1 MEGGYEV
8 VGTTVDNR
16 VVEMQFDN
24 KQFESGVHTTLDSLK
39 KLREGLKLGNAVKGF
54 DELDHASKKVS
65 FNSLINSA
73 DIVTKRLS
81 TLGIIGMTA
90 LQNITNSAITTGK
103 RIMSAL
109 TIDPVKSGFQ
119 EYETQINAVQTILA
133 NTESKGSTL
142 KDVNAAL
149 DELNH
154 YADMTIYN
162 FTEMT
167 RNIGT
172 FTAAGVDLDTSVAA
186 IKGIANLAAVS
197 GSTSQQA
204 SVAMYQLS
212 QALASGTVKLMD
224 WNSVVNAGMGGRVFQ
239 DALKETA
246 RVHGIAID
254 AMIDKEGSFRETLK
268 DGWLTSEVLT
278 ETLSKFTGDLTES
291 QLKSM
296 GYTDEQI
303 AGIVKMGQTASD
315 AATKVKTFSQL
326 FDTLKEAAQSGWTE
340 SWETIIGDFDQAKT
354 TLTKVSDTLGAII
367 QASSDA
373 RNNLLKGA
381 LGGRTVT
388 AEQFDQ
394 LLKESGIG
402 YKALTQMLKNAAREH
417 GIDIDQMILDN
428 GNFRDS
434 LKEQW
439 LTADILEESMKKLGT
454 TTSDYTVA
462 AGDTLSAIAQK
473 CGITVEELAKLNDI
487 SDVNVINVGQVLKIS
502 DALETSIDL
511 TDKQQSS
518 FKNLIDTLNGP
529 TGRDKLIE
537 SISNAWSGLTT
548 ILNSVH
554 DAYRD
559 VFPAITVEQLSAA
572 IDKVHDFSE
581 RLLVSNE
588 TASKVK
594 RTFKGLFSILRV
606 GTNVI
611 GGLGKAGFTLLQ
623 KVLAGFNLDILDV
636 AANIGDMLAEF
647 ESWVTQNSLV
657 SKGLDFLSGKIVGGI
672 KRIKNWADEMQIAA
686 KAQEYFAKIQNGI
699 LYLFNNLDS
708 IIPKAKEK
716 LQGLWNDFKE
726 IPQVQKAMTILSE
739 YYQTIKN
746 FAGGSWDKAVAA
758 VKEFI
763 DSIRN
768 MDYLTLSDISDKFI
782 EMKNKLTEAVLDIWN
797 EIGGFSGIAKSVRDT
812 LGGVIDWILGKLQAF
827 GSGATDIITKLIPSK
842 KQMQT
847 FLTLGLSAGA
857 IASAI
862 GIIRLATKL
871 VTGIRKLLHPF
882 MDTIQGMVEAEVYEK
897 RMSAKQ
903 KGASAILMVAGSIY
917 VIAMALEKIAS
928 INRDDLIKAG
938 ITIGA
943 ISLAFVAMDFYSKL
957 SNKKFGTSSL
967 GNGALKMAVSLVLI
981 AYAIQSIP
989 ALGKETWSKLE
1000 TLGII
1005 ITALAGVEIAI
1016 SRFGGKHS
1024 TGAALSIVAIGAS
1037 LILIVKALNGLVKM
1051 NSNPDELHNALIKLV
1066 EIMGALSLVII
1077 ATGKAGAASK
1087 GTALSI
1093 VAIPIA
1099 LMLMVRALK
1108 ALSKFDPNS
1117 VNVDQY
1123 ITVMGSLIALMIVSR
1138 LAGKNAAAFGVGL
1151 LAISAALY
1159 VLLGAIAILGN
1170 MDQATLN
1177 KGLGAIGKL
1186 SLVFIALA
1194 VATRLAGSKLGNS
1207 VSLIAAAGSIAAV
1220 SYIMYLLSGIDEAD
1234 LSKSEKAIGKI
1245 GTLFVKMGVS
1255 MRLMKSGKNAWGAM
1269 GQIVVA
1275 AAAVGVIAKS
1285 LCELSKCDPE
1295 DLTEASK
1302 SLIGVMTVFAIM
1314 AKVLSKSTFTFDKTT
1329 FTGMLTCIIPLVAAV
1344 VALKAI
1350 TTIPIDTMIPA
1361 VAGLAALM
1369 VSLGV
1374 LVKCMS
1380 SIGPS
1385 ATGAIV
1391 PMLKVAGALVLI
1403 VTVVTIIAGAINII
1417 IKGSS
1422 EFLQGAADTLK
1433 LIGEAI
1439 GSLYGGFIGG
1449 IAAGAGSGIATGM
1462 KQIGDELVEFGN
1474 QLSAFNSSV
1483 SGIKTETADALQA
1496 MAGAILAFTGAGF
1509 VDGLSDLVGGK
1520 NLAEFGRELIPLGF
1534 GMAMFTALTKN
1545 IDTDA
1550 ATAAADVGM
1559 ALTAL
1564 DSSLPRT
1571 GGKLQEWIGE
1581 KDLDKFSTALPK
1593 LGDGL
1598 KKFSDSVSGITDTDK
1613 IKACA
1618 AAAQAIAEVD
1628 AALPSTGGKLQ
1639 EWLGTKDLDLFG
1651 TNIGKLGEGLA
1662 SFSSSVGGITNLDDI
1677 TAATKAAEALC
1688 KLNNA
1693 LPKTGG
1699 LAQLF
1704 AGVKD
1709 LEAFGNNLG
1718 TLGSGMVD
1726 YSNDAGNIDIAR
1738 MIASLLPLKAIL
1750 GLKME
1755 GSEIANGAGD
1765 YVSGQLKLLGSALVD
1780 YDSELASIDLDRI
1793 NTASTYLG
1801 KVVNALN
1808 TTSNGEGLKNFAQS
1822 LSDLAVSDISGFV
1835 DNFTNGDIATQL
1847 QTLGESL
1854 TTSIADA
1861 ADGQK
1866 TKMANVA
1873 ATLVGVFI
1881 SNLKMDLSQAQF
1893 QMETMMK
1900 DLMAKV
1906 DTVTSAAESA
1916 GKGTDV
1922 SAGISSSESTKS
1934 MSDAAGSLAS
1944 SGAKAVSGAAGS
1956 YRSSG
1961 KTLASALADG
1971 IKRSTAVTSAIRS
1984 VVKSGVR
1991 TAKGYASDFK
2001 TAGLNFSIGL
2011 GAGIRKGDSAV
2022 ISAAIAVAAAG
2033 LAAAQRKLDEHSP
2046 SKETYKMGRFFD
2058 LGMANAIGDYSS
2070 TVTNAS
2076 SSLAGKALAVGQRML
2091 SGISAA
2097 LDDNGG
2103 YRPVITPVLD
2113 MSQAS
2118 RGLDTL
2124 NSALDTTR
2132 TIQVGGIQARG
2143 LSANL
2148 ATLSMSR
2155 NGQNGDIVSAINGL
2169 RKDIRDNPR
2178 VTNTTNVNGVTY
2190 DDGSNVHNAVKELV
2204 HAAKVRKRV

>member
-1 MEGGYEV
+1 M
-8 VGTTVDNR
+8 GTTVDNR

-54 DELDHASKKVS
+54 DELDRASKKVS
-65 FNSLINSA
+65 LNPLINSA
-73 DIVTKRLS
+73 DIVTRRLS

-103 RIMSAL
+103 RIVSAL

-172 FTAAGVDLDTSVAA
+172 FTAAGVDLATSVAA

-204 SVAMYQLS
+204 SMAMYQLS
-212 QALASGTVKLMD
+212 QAIASGTVKLMD
-224 WNSVVNAGMGGRVFQ
+224 WNSVVNAGMGGQVFQ

-246 RVHGIAID
+246 RVHGVAID
-254 AMIDKEGSFRETLK
+254 AMIEKEGSFRETLK

-518 FKNLIDTLNGP
+518 FKNLIETLNGP
-529 TGRDKLIE
+529 TGRDKFIE

-559 VFPAITVEQLSAA
+559 VFPTITVEQLSAA

-581 RLLVSNE
+581 RLLVSDE

-657 SKGLDFLSGKIVGGI
+657 SKGLDFLSRKIVGGI

-716 LQGLWNDFKE
+716 LQGLWNDFEE

-746 FAGGSWDKAVAA
+746 FAGGSWNKAVAA

-782 EMKNKLTEAVLDIWN
+782 EMKNKLTEAVLDMWN

-967 GNGALKMAVSLVLI
+967 GNGALKMAVSLALI

-1099 LMLMVRALK
+1099 LMLMVKALK

-1151 LAISAALY
+1151 LAISSALY

-1285 LCELSKCDPE
+1285 LYELSKCDPE

-1344 VALKAI
+1344 VALKVI

-1403 VTVVTIIAGAINII
+1403 VTVVIGVAGAI
-1417 IKGSS
+1417 KKFGG
-1422 EFLQGAADTLK
+1422 EDAVKFLQGAADTLK

-1598 KKFSDSVSGITDTDK
+1598 KQFSDSVSGITDTDK

-1628 AALPSTGGKLQ
+1628 AALPNTGGKLQ
-1639 EWLGTKDLDLFG
+1639 EWLGSKDLDLFG
-1651 TNIGKLGEGLA
+1651 TNVGKLGEGLA
-1662 SFSSSVGGITNLDDI
+1662 SFSTSVSKIKNLDDI
-1677 TAATKAAEALC
+1677 TAATKAADALC

-1709 LEAFGNNLG
+1709 LEAFGNNLSI
-1718 TLGSGMVD
+1718 LGSGMAQ
-1726 YSNDAGNIDIAR
+1726 YSTDASNINIPT

-1765 YVSGQLKLLGSALVD
+1765 YVGGQLKVLGSALVD

-1847 QTLGESL
+1847 QNLGESL
-1854 TTSIADA
+1854 TTSIAEA

-1866 TKMANVA
+1866 TKMATVA
-1873 ATLVGVFI
+1873 ATLVGTFI
-1881 SNLKMDLSQAQF
+1881 SSLKMDLSQAQF

-1906 DTVTSAAESA
+1906 DAVTSAAESA

-1956 YRSSG
+1956 YRLSG

-1971 IKRSTAVTSAIRS
+1971 IKRSTAVSSAIKS
-1984 VVKSGVR
+1984 IVKGGVR
-1991 TAKGYASDFK
+1991 TAKGYVGDFK

-2011 GAGIRKGDSAV
+2011 ATGIRRGESAV

-2033 LAAAQRKLDEHSP
+2033 LAAAQRKLNEHSP

-2070 TVTNAS
+2070 TVTKAS
-2076 SSLAGKALAVGQRML
+2076 SSLAGNALAVGQRML

-2124 NSALDTTR
+2124 NSAFDTTR
-2132 TIQVGGIQARG
+2132 TIQVGGIQSNG

-2155 NGQNGDIVSAINGL
+2155 NSQNGDIVSAINGL
-2169 RKDIRDNPR
+2169 RKDIQDNPR

>member
-1 MEGGYEV
+1 M
-8 VGTTVDNR
+8 GTTVDNR

-224 WNSVVNAGMGGRVFQ
+224 WNSVVNAGMGGQVFQ

-967 GNGALKMAVSLVLI
+967 GNGALKMAVSLALI

-1344 VALKAI
+1344 AALKVI

-1449 IAAGAGSGIATGM
+1449 IAAGAGSGVATGM

-1520 NLAEFGRELIPLGF
+1520 DLAEFGRELIPLGF

-1571 GGKLQEWIGE
+1571 GGKLQDWIGE

-1628 AALPSTGGKLQ
+1628 AALPNTGGKLQ

>member
-1 MEGGYEV
+1 M
-8 VGTTVDNR
+8 GTTVDNR

-224 WNSVVNAGMGGRVFQ
+224 WNSVVNAGMGGQVFQ

-739 YYQTIKN
+739 YYQTIKI

-763 DSIRN
+763 DSIKN
-768 MDYLTLSDISDKFI
+768 MEHLTLSDISDKFI
-782 EMKNKLTEAVLDIWN
+782 EMKNKLIEAVLDIWN

-967 GNGALKMAVSLVLI
+967 GNGALKMAVSLALI

-1099 LMLMVRALK
+1099 LMLMVKALK

-1344 VALKAI
+1344 VALKVI

-1403 VTVVTIIAGAINII
+1403 VTVVTIIAGAINI

-1581 KDLDKFSTALPK
+1581 KDLDNFSTALPK

-1613 IKACA
+1613 ITACA

-1628 AALPSTGGKLQ
+1628 AALPNTGGKLQ
-1639 EWLGTKDLDLFG
+1639 EWLGSKDLDLFG

-1662 SFSSSVGGITNLDDI
+1662 SFSTSVGGITNLDDI
-1677 TAATKAAEALC
+1677 TAATKAADALC

-1718 TLGSGMVD
+1718 ILGSGMVN

-1738 MIASLLPLKAIL
+1738 MIASLIPLKAIL

-1765 YVSGQLKLLGSALVD
+1765 YVGGQLKVLGSALVD
-1780 YDSELASIDLDRI
+1780 YDSELSSIDLDRI
-1793 NTASTYLG
+1793 HTASTYLG
-1801 KVVNALN
+1801 EVVKSLN
-1808 TTSNGEGLKNFAQS
+1808 TTSDAEGLKNFAQS

-1847 QTLGESL
+1847 QNLGESL
-1854 TTSIADA
+1854 TTSIAEA

-1961 KTLASALADG
+1961 KALASALADG

-2097 LDDNGG
+2097 LDNNGG

-2155 NGQNGDIVSAINGL
+2155 NSQNGDIVSAINGL
-2169 RKDIRDNPR
+2169 RKDIQDNPR

>member
-1 MEGGYEV
+1 M
-8 VGTTVDNR
+8 GTTVDNR

-39 KLREGLKLGNAVKGF
+39 KLREGLKLGNAAKGF
-54 DELDHASKKVS
+54 DELDRASKKVS
-65 FNSLINSA
+65 FNPLINSA
-73 DIVTKRLS
+73 DIVAKRLS

-90 LQNITNSAITTGK
+90 LQNITNTAMTASK
-103 RIMSAL
+103 RIASAF

-172 FTAAGVDLDTSVAA
+172 FTAAGVDLKTSVAA

-224 WNSVVNAGMGGRVFQ
+224 WNSVVNAGMGGQVFQ

-246 RVHGIAID
+246 RVHGVAID
-254 AMIDKEGSFRETLK
+254 AMIEKEGSFRETLK
-268 DGWLTSEVLT
+268 NGWLTSEVLT

-340 SWETIIGDFDQAKT
+340 SWETIVGDFEQAKE

-381 LGGRTVT
+381 LGDRTVT

-402 YKALTQMLKNAAREH
+402 YKSLTQMLKNAAREH
-417 GIDIDQMILDN
+417 GIDIDRMILDN

-454 TTSDYTVA
+454 TTSDYTVV
-462 AGDTLSAIAQK
+462 AGDTLSTIAQK
-473 CGITVEELAKLNDI
+473 YGTTVKELAKLNDI
-487 SDVNVINVGQVLKIS
+487 SDVNIINVGQVLKIS
-502 DALETSIDL
+502 EALETSIDL

-518 FKNLIDTLNGP
+518 FKNLIDTLNAP

-559 VFPAITVEQLSAA
+559 VFPAMTVERLSAA
-572 IDKVHDFSE
+572 IDKIHDFSK
-581 RLLVSNE
+581 RLRVSDE

-594 RTFKGLFSILRV
+594 RTFKGLFSVLRV
-606 GTNVI
+606 GTNI
-611 GGLGKAGFTLLQ
+611 MGGLGKTGFTLLQ
-623 KVLAGFNLDILDV
+623 KVLAGFDLDILDV
-636 AANIGDMLAEF
+636 AANLGDTLVEF
-647 ESWVTQNSLV
+647 ENWVTQNSLV
-657 SKGLDFLSGKIVGGI
+657 SKGLDFLSGKIVSGV
-672 KRIKNWADEMQIAA
+672 KRIKNWADEMQTAA

-699 LYLFNNLDS
+699 LYLFNNWDS
-708 IIPKAKEK
+708 IAPKEK
-716 LQGLWNDFKE
+716 EALKGLWNEFKST
-726 IPQVQKAMTILSE
+726 PQVQKALTTLKE
-739 YYQTIKN
+739 YYQTVKN

-782 EMKNKLTEAVLDIWN
+782 EMKNKLTEAVLDMWN

-842 KQMQT
+842 KQVQT

-957 SNKKFGTSSL
+957 SNKKFGTSSF
-967 GNGALKMAVSLVLI
+967 GNGALKMAVSLALI

-1099 LMLMVRALK
+1099 LMLMVKALK

-1117 VNVDQY
+1117 VNIDQY
-1123 ITVMGSLIALMIVSR
+1123 IAVMGSLIALMIVSR

-1295 DLTEASK
+1295 DLNAASK

-1314 AKVLSKSTFTFDKTT
+1314 AKVLSKSTFTFNKTT
-1329 FTGMLTCIIPLVAAV
+1329 FTGILACIIPLVAAV
-1344 VALKAI
+1344 A
-1350 TTIPIDTMIPA
+1350 A
-1361 VAGLAALM
+1361 VIA
-1369 VSLGV
+1369 
-1374 LVKCMS
+1374 
-1380 SIGPS
+1380 
-1385 ATGAIV
+1385 
-1391 PMLKVAGALVLI
+1391 
-1403 VTVVTIIAGAINII
+1403 IAGAI
-1417 IKGSS
+1417 KTLGGDKAV

-1449 IAAGAGSGIATGM
+1449 IAAGAGSGVAAGM

-1593 LGDGL
+1593 LGGGL

-1613 IKACA
+1613 IEACA

-1628 AALPSTGGKLQ
+1628 AALPNTGGKLQ
-1639 EWLGTKDLDLFG
+1639 EWLGSKDLDLFG

-1662 SFSSSVGGITNLDDI
+1662 SFSTSVGGITNLDDI
-1677 TAATKAAEALC
+1677 TAATKAADALC

-1718 TLGSGMVD
+1718 ILGSGMVN

-1765 YVSGQLKLLGSALVD
+1765 YVGGQLKVLGSALVD

-1801 KVVNALN
+1801 EIVKALN
-1808 TTSNGEGLKNFAQS
+1808 TTSDGTGLKNFAQS
-1822 LSDLAVSDISGFV
+1822 LSDIAVSDISGFV

-1873 ATLVGVFI
+1873 ATLVGTFI
-1881 SNLKMDLSQAQF
+1881 SSLKMDLSQAQF

-1906 DTVTSAAESA
+1906 DSVTNAAENA
-1916 GKGTDV
+1916 GKGADV

-1934 MSDAAGSLAS
+1934 VLDAAGNLTS

-1971 IKRSTAVTSAIRS
+1971 IKRSTAVTSTMRS
-1984 VVKSGVR
+1984 IVKGGLR
-1991 TAKGYASDFK
+1991 TAKGYTGDFK

-2011 GAGIRKGDSAV
+2011 ATGIRRGESAV

-2033 LAAAQRKLDEHSP
+2033 LTAAQRKLEVHSP
-2046 SKETYKMGRFFD
+2046 SKKTYKMGQFFD

-2076 SSLAGKALAVGQRML
+2076 SSLAENALAVGQRML

-2124 NSALDTTR
+2124 NSAFDTTR
-2132 TIQVGGIQARG
+2132 TIRVGGIQANG

-2155 NGQNGDIVSAINGL
+2155 NSQNGDVVSAINGL
-2169 RKDIRDNPR
+2169 RKDIQDNPR

>member
-1 MEGGYEV
+1 M
-8 VGTTVDNR
+8 GTTVDNR

-54 DELDHASKKVS
+54 DELDRASKKVS
-65 FNSLINSA
+65 LNPLINSA
-73 DIVTKRLS
+73 DIVTRRLS

-103 RIMSAL
+103 RIVSAL

-204 SVAMYQLS
+204 SMAMYQLS
-212 QALASGTVKLMD
+212 QAIASGTVKLMD
-224 WNSVVNAGMGGRVFQ
+224 WNSVVNAGMGGQVFQ

-246 RVHGIAID
+246 RVHGVAID
-254 AMIDKEGSFRETLK
+254 AMIEKEGSFRETLK

-559 VFPAITVEQLSAA
+559 VFPAITAEQLSAA

-581 RLLVSNE
+581 RLLVSDE

-782 EMKNKLTEAVLDIWN
+782 EMKNKLTEAVLDMWN
-797 EIGGFSGIAKSVRDT
+797 EMGGFSGIAKSVRDT

-842 KQMQT
+842 KQVQT

-967 GNGALKMAVSLVLI
+967 GNGALKMAVSLALI

-1099 LMLMVRALK
+1099 LMLMVKALK

-1285 LCELSKCDPE
+1285 LCELSKFDPE
-1295 DLTEASK
+1295 DLNAASK

-1314 AKVLSKSTFTFDKTT
+1314 AKVLSKSTFTFNKTT

-1344 VALKAI
+1344 VALKVI
-1350 TTIPIDTMIPA
+1350 TTIPVDTMIPA

-1385 ATGAIV
+1385 ATGAFV

-1403 VTVVTIIAGAINII
+1403 VTVVNNI
-1417 IKGSS
+1417 KESS
-1422 EFLQGAADTLK
+1422 KFIRDAADTLK

-1439 GSLYGGFIGG
+1439 GSLCGGFIGG
-1449 IAAGAGSGIATGM
+1449 IAAGAGSGVATGM

-1571 GGKLQEWIGE
+1571 GGKLQDWIGE

-1593 LGDGL
+1593 LGGGL

-1628 AALPSTGGKLQ
+1628 AVLPSTGGKLQ
-1639 EWLGTKDLDLFG
+1639 EWLGAKDLDLFG

>member
-1 MEGGYEV
+1 M
-8 VGTTVDNR
+8 GTTVDNR

-172 FTAAGVDLDTSVAA
+172 FTAAGVDLNTSVAA

-204 SVAMYQLS
+204 SVAMYLLS

-224 WNSVVNAGMGGRVFQ
+224 WNSVVNAGMGGQVFQ

-768 MDYLTLSDISDKFI
+768 MDYLTLSDISEKFI

-967 GNGALKMAVSLVLI
+967 GNGALKMAVSLALI

-1099 LMLMVRALK
+1099 LMLMVKALK

-1344 VALKAI
+1344 VALKVI

-1403 VTVVTIIAGAINII
+1403 VTVVIGVAGAIN
-1417 IKGSS
+1417 KFGG
-1422 EFLQGAADTLK
+1422 EDAVKFLQGAADTLK

-1474 QLSAFNSSV
+1474 QLSTFNSSV

-1520 NLAEFGRELIPLGF
+1520 DLAEFGRELIPLGF

-1571 GGKLQEWIGE
+1571 GGKLQDWIGE

-1628 AALPSTGGKLQ
+1628 AALPNTGGKLQ

-1847 QTLGESL
+1847 QNLGESL
-1854 TTSIADA
+1854 TTSIAEA

-1866 TKMANVA
+1866 TKMATVA
-1873 ATLVGVFI
+1873 ATLVGTFI
-1881 SNLKMDLSQAQF
+1881 SSLKMDLSQAQF

-1906 DTVTSAAESA
+1906 DAVTSAAESA

-1971 IKRSTAVTSAIRS
+1971 IKRSTAVSSAIKS
-1984 VVKSGVR
+1984 IVKGGVR
-1991 TAKGYASDFK
+1991 TAKGYVGDFK

-2011 GAGIRKGDSAV
+2011 ATGIRRGESAV

-2070 TVTNAS
+2070 TVTKAS
-2076 SSLAGKALAVGQRML
+2076 SSLAGNALAVGQRML

>member
-1 MEGGYEV
+1 M
-8 VGTTVDNR
+8 GTTVDNR

-54 DELDHASKKVS
+54 DELDRASKKVS
-65 FNSLINSA
+65 LNPLINSA
-73 DIVTKRLS
+73 DIVTRRLS

-103 RIMSAL
+103 RIVSAL

-204 SVAMYQLS
+204 SMAMYQLS
-212 QALASGTVKLMD
+212 QAIASGTVKLMD
-224 WNSVVNAGMGGRVFQ
+224 WNSVVNAGMGGQVFQ

-246 RVHGIAID
+246 RVHGVAID
-254 AMIDKEGSFRETLK
+254 AMIEKEGSFKETLK

-559 VFPAITVEQLSAA
+559 VFQAITVEQLSAA

-581 RLLVSNE
+581 RLLVSDE

-636 AANIGDMLAEF
+636 AANIGDMLADF

-782 EMKNKLTEAVLDIWN
+782 EMKNKLTEAVLDMWN

-812 LGGVIDWILGKLQAF
+812 LGGVIDWIFGKLQAF

-842 KQMQT
+842 KQVQT
-847 FLTLGLSAGA
+847 FITLGLSAGA

-871 VTGIRKLLHPF
+871 VTEIRKLLHPF

-943 ISLAFVAMDFYSKL
+943 ISLAFAAMDFYSKL
-957 SNKKFGTSSL
+957 SNKKFGASSL
-967 GNGALKMAVSLVLI
+967 GNGALKMAVSLALI

-1093 VAIPIA
+1093 AAIPIA
-1099 LMLMVRALK
+1099 LMLMVKALK
-1108 ALSKFDPNS
+1108 ALSKFDTNS

-1194 VATRLAGSKLGNS
+1194 VATRLAGSKLGKS

-1295 DLTEASK
+1295 DLNAASK

-1314 AKVLSKSTFTFDKTT
+1314 AKVLSKSTFTFNKTT

-1344 VALKAI
+1344 VALKVI
-1350 TTIPIDTMIPA
+1350 TTIPVDTMIPA
-1361 VAGLAALM
+1361 VAGLAELM

-1385 ATGAIV
+1385 ATGAFV

-1403 VTVVTIIAGAINII
+1403 VTVVTIIAGAINN

-1422 EFLQGAADTLK
+1422 EFIQDAADTLK

-1509 VDGLSDLVGGK
+1509 VDGLSYLVGGK

-1571 GGKLQEWIGE
+1571 GGKLQDWIGE

-1593 LGDGL
+1593 LGGGL

-1639 EWLGTKDLDLFG
+1639 EWLGAKDLDLFG

-1793 NTASTYLG
+1793 DTASTYLG

-1861 ADGQK
+1861 AYGQK

-1971 IKRSTAVTSAIRS
+1971 IKRSTAVSSAIKS
-1984 VVKSGVR
+1984 IVKSGVR

-2001 TAGLNFSIGL
+2001 TAGFNFSIGL
-2011 GAGIRKGDSAV
+2011 GAGIRKGESAV

-2155 NGQNGDIVSAINGL
+2155 NSQNGDIVSAINGL
-2169 RKDIRDNPR
+2169 RKDIQDNPR

>member
-1 MEGGYEV
+1 M
-8 VGTTVDNR
+8 GTTVDNR

-967 GNGALKMAVSLVLI
+967 GNGALKMAVSLALI

-1108 ALSKFDPNS
+1108 ALSKFDPNL

-1344 VALKAI
+1344 VALKVI

-1417 IKGSS
+1417 KKGSS

>member
-1 MEGGYEV
+1 M
-8 VGTTVDNR
+8 GTTVDNR

-54 DELDHASKKVS
+54 DELDRASKKVS
-65 FNSLINSA
+65 LNPLINSA
-73 DIVTKRLS
+73 DIVTRRLS

-103 RIMSAL
+103 RIVSAL

-204 SVAMYQLS
+204 SMAMYQLS
-212 QALASGTVKLMD
+212 QAIASGTVKLMD
-224 WNSVVNAGMGGRVFQ
+224 WNSVVNAGMGGQVFQ

-246 RVHGIAID
+246 RVHGVAID
-254 AMIDKEGSFRETLK
+254 AMIEKEGSFRETLK

-417 GIDIDQMILDN
+417 GINIDQMILDN

-967 GNGALKMAVSLVLI
+967 GNGALKMAVSLALI

-1302 SLIGVMTVFAIM
+1302 SLIGIMTVFAIM

-1344 VALKAI
+1344 VALKVI

-1403 VTVVTIIAGAINII
+1403 VTVVTIIAGAI
-1417 IKGSS
+1417 KGSS

-1439 GSLYGGFIGG
+1439 GGFIGG

-1755 GSEIANGAGD
+1755 GSDIANGAGD

-1961 KTLASALADG
+1961 KTLASALANG

>member
-1 MEGGYEV
+1 M
-8 VGTTVDNR
+8 GTTVDNR

-224 WNSVVNAGMGGRVFQ
+224 WNSVVNAGMGGQVFQ

-967 GNGALKMAVSLVLI
+967 GNGALKMAVSLALI

-1344 VALKAI
+1344 VALKVI

-1417 IKGSS
+1417 KGSS

-1449 IAAGAGSGIATGM
+1449 IAAGAGSGVATGM

-1520 NLAEFGRELIPLGF
+1520 DLAEFGRELIPLGF

-1571 GGKLQEWIGE
+1571 GGKLQDWIGE

-2103 YRPVITPVLD
+2103 YRPIITPVLD

>member
-1 MEGGYEV
+1 M
-8 VGTTVDNR
+8 GTTVDNR

-54 DELDHASKKVS
+54 DELDRASKKVS
-65 FNSLINSA
+65 LNPLINSA
-73 DIVTKRLS
+73 DIVTRRLS

-103 RIMSAL
+103 RIVSAL

-204 SVAMYQLS
+204 SMAMYQLS
-212 QALASGTVKLMD
+212 QAIASGTVKLMD
-224 WNSVVNAGMGGRVFQ
+224 WNSVVNAGMGGQVFQ

-246 RVHGIAID
+246 RVHGVAID
-254 AMIDKEGSFRETLK
+254 AMIEKEGSFRETLK

-518 FKNLIDTLNGP
+518 FKNLIETLNGP

-581 RLLVSNE
+581 RLLVSDE

-746 FAGGSWDKAVAA
+746 FAGGSWNKAVAA

-782 EMKNKLTEAVLDIWN
+782 EMKNKLTEAVLDMWN

-812 LGGVIDWILGKLQAF
+812 LGGVIDWIFGKLQAF

-842 KQMQT
+842 KQVQT

-967 GNGALKMAVSLVLI
+967 GNGALKMAVSLALI

-1077 ATGKAGAASK
+1077 ATGKAGAASN

-1099 LMLMVRALK
+1099 LMLMVKALK

-1295 DLTEASK
+1295 DLNAASK

-1314 AKVLSKSTFTFDKTT
+1314 AKVLSKSTFTFNKTT

-1344 VALKAI
+1344 VALKVI
-1350 TTIPIDTMIPA
+1350 TTIPVDTMIPA

-1385 ATGAIV
+1385 ATGAFV
-1391 PMLKVAGALVLI
+1391 PMLEVAGALVLI
-1403 VTVVTIIAGAINII
+1403 VTVVTIIAGAINN
-1417 IKGSS
+1417 IKESS
-1422 EFLQGAADTLK
+1422 KFIQGAADTLK

-1474 QLSAFNSSV
+1474 QLSTFNSSV

-1571 GGKLQEWIGE
+1571 GGKLQDWIGE

-1662 SFSSSVGGITNLDDI
+1662 SFSSSVGEITNLDDI

-1726 YSNDAGNIDIAR
+1726 YSNDAGNIDIVR

>member
-1 MEGGYEV
+1 M
-8 VGTTVDNR
+8 GTTVDNR

-24 KQFESGVHTTLDSLK
+24 KQFESGVRTTLNSLK
-39 KLREGLKLGNAVKGF
+39 KLREGLKLGNAAKGF
-54 DELDHASKKVS
+54 DDLDRASKKVS
-65 FNSLINSA
+65 FNPLINSA
-73 DIVTKRLS
+73 DVVTRRLS
-81 TLGIIGMTA
+81 ALGIIGMTA
-90 LQNITNSAITTGK
+90 LQNITNTAIDTGK
-103 RIMSAL
+103 RIVSAF
-109 TIDPVKSGFQ
+109 TIDPVKSGFE

-172 FTAAGVDLDTSVAA
+172 FTAAGVDLETSVAA

-224 WNSVVNAGMGGRVFQ
+224 WNSVVNAGMGGQVFQ

-246 RVHGIAID
+246 RVHGVAID
-254 AMIDKEGSFRETLK
+254 AMIEKEGSFRETLK
-268 DGWLTSEVLT
+268 NGWLTSEVLT
-278 ETLSKFTGDLTES
+278 ETLSKFTGDLSEA

-303 AGIVKMGQTASD
+303 DGIVKMGQTASD

-340 SWETIIGDFDQAKT
+340 SWETIIGDFEQAKA

-381 LGGRTVT
+381 LGDRTVT

-402 YKALTQMLKNAAREH
+402 YKSLTKMLKDAAREH

-428 GNFRDS
+428 GNFRNS

-439 LTADILEESMKKLGT
+439 LTAGILEESMKKLGITASET
-454 TTSDYTVA
+454 TEYTVA

-473 CGITVEELAKLNDI
+473 YGTTVEELTKLNGI
-487 SDVNVINVGQVLKIS
+487 KNVNLIDVGQVLKIS
-502 DALETSIDL
+502 EALETSVDL

-518 FKNLIDTLNGP
+518 FKNLIDTLNAP

-548 ILNSVH
+548 ILNSVKS
-554 DAYRD
+554 AYRE

-581 RLLVSNE
+581 RLLVSDE
-588 TASKVK
+588 TAAKVK
-594 RTFKGLFSILRV
+594 RTFKGLFSVLRV
-606 GTNVI
+606 GTNI
-611 GGLGKAGFTLLQ
+611 MGGLGKVGFELLN
-623 KVLAGFNLDILDV
+623 KVLAGFDLNVLDL
-636 AANIGDMLAEF
+636 AANIGDTLVEF
-647 ESWVTQNSLV
+647 EQWVTENSV
-657 SKGLDFLSGKIVGGI
+657 ISKGLDFLSGKIVGGI
-672 KRIKNWADEMQIAA
+672 KHIKNWADEMQIAA
-686 KAQEYFAKIQNGI
+686 KAQAYFAKIQNGI
-699 LYLFNNLDS
+699 LYLFNNWDT
-708 IIPKAKEK
+708 IAPKAKEELK
-716 LQGLWNDFKE
+716 GLWNEFKAT
-726 IPQVQKAMTILSE
+726 PQVQKALTTLKE
-739 YYQTIKN
+739 YYQTVKN
-746 FAGGSWDKAVAA
+746 FAGGSLDKAVQA

-763 DSIRN
+763 DSIKN
-768 MDYLTLSDISDKFI
+768 MDHLTLSDISDKFI
-782 EMKNKLTEAVLDIWN
+782 EMKNKLTEAILDIWN

-812 LGGVIDWILGKLQAF
+812 LGSVVDWILGKLQAF
-827 GSGATDIITKLIPSK
+827 GSSANNIIAKFIPSK
-842 KQMQT
+842 NQVQT
-847 FLTLGLSAGA
+847 FLTLGLSVGA

-862 GIIRLATKL
+862 GIIRLATKF
-871 VTGIRKLLHPF
+871 VNGTQKLLNPF
-882 MDTIQGMVEAEVYEK
+882 MEVVKGMAEAEVYEK
-897 RMSAKQ
+897 RMAAKQ

-917 VIAMALEKIAS
+917 VIALALEKIAS
-928 INRDDLIKAG
+928 IDRDSLIKAG

-943 ISLAFVAMDFYSKL
+943 ITLALVAMDFYSKI
-957 SNKKFGTSSL
+957 SNKKLGTSSF
-967 GNGALKMAVSLVLI
+967 GNGALKMAISLALI

-989 ALGKETWSKLE
+989 ALNTETLSKLE

-1005 ITALAGVEIAI
+1005 IAALAGVEILV
-1016 SRFGGKHS
+1016 SRLGGSHS

-1037 LILIVKALNGLVKM
+1037 LILIVEALNRLTKINANQEEMSKALTSLG
-1051 NSNPDELHNALIKLV
+1051 I
-1066 EIMGALSLVII
+1066 IMFMLSGVIM
-1077 ATGKAGAASK
+1077 AAGVAGAASK

-1099 LMLMVRALK
+1099 IMLMIKALK

-1117 VNVDQY
+1117 VSIDQY
-1123 ITVMGSLIALMIVSR
+1123 VTVVGGLIALMIVSR

-1159 VLLGAIAILGN
+1159 VLLGAITILGN

-1194 VATRLAGSKLGNS
+1194 AATRLAGGKLGNS
-1207 VSLIAAAGSIAAV
+1207 VSLIAAAASIAAV
-1220 SYIMYLLSGIDEAD
+1220 SYIMYLLSDMDETD

-1245 GTLFVKMGVS
+1245 GSLFVKMGVS
-1255 MRLMKSGKNAWGAM
+1255 MRLMKSGKDALGAM
-1269 GQIVVA
+1269 GQLAVA
-1275 AAAVGVIAKS
+1275 AGAVWLIAESLKSLGEVDSDSLKTASGSLTIVMFALTKMIKSVSKSASSFKVTSLLGLLACVGV
-1285 LCELSKCDPE
+1285 
-1295 DLTEASK
+1295 
-1302 SLIGVMTVFAIM
+1302 
-1314 AKVLSKSTFTFDKTT
+1314 
-1329 FTGMLTCIIPLVAAV
+1329 LVAVVIAV
-1344 VALKAI
+1344 KQIASL
-1350 TTIPIDTMIPA
+1350 PIQQMIPA
-1361 VAGLAALM
+1361 LAGLSLIMIGLGEIMKGMSGISTNGKGMLSQVGGLALAIGVITVAVAAI
-1369 VSLGV
+1369 
-1374 LVKCMS
+1374 
-1380 SIGPS
+1380 IG
-1385 ATGAIV
+1385 
-1391 PMLKVAGALVLI
+1391 
-1403 VTVVTIIAGAINII
+1403 IAGAIN
-1417 IKGSS
+1417 KFGGDDAVK
-1422 EFLQGAADTLK
+1422 FLQGAAETLG

-1439 GSLYGGFIGG
+1439 GALLGSIAGG
-1449 IAAGAGSGIATGM
+1449 IAAGVGSGVATGM
-1462 KQIGDELVEFGN
+1462 KQIGDELEEFGG
-1474 QLSAFNSSV
+1474 QLSSFNSSV

-1509 VDGLSDLVGGK
+1509 LDGLSELVGGK

-1534 GMAMFTALTKN
+1534 GLSMFTALTKN
-1545 IDTDA
+1545 IDTES
-1550 ATAAADVGM
+1550 ATAAAEVGKV
-1559 ALTAL
+1559 LTAL

-1581 KDLDKFSTALPK
+1581 KDLSKFSTALPK
-1593 LGDGL
+1593 LGQGL
-1598 KKFSDSVSGITDTDK
+1598 KDFSTSVSGITDVDK
-1613 IKACA
+1613 IKSCA
-1618 AAAQAIAEVD
+1618 GAAQALAEVD
-1628 AALPSTGGKLQ
+1628 AALPNTGGKLQ
-1639 EWLGTKDLDLFG
+1639 EWLGSKDLDLFG
-1651 TNIGKLGEGLA
+1651 TNLGKLGEGLV
-1662 SFSSSVGGITNLDDI
+1662 SFSTSVGGINNLDEI
-1677 TAATKAAEALC
+1677 TAATKAADALC
-1688 KLNNA
+1688 QLNNA
-1693 LPKTGG
+1693 LPRTGG

-1709 LEAFGNNLG
+1709 LEEFGNNLSI
-1718 TLGSGMVD
+1718 LGSGMVD
-1726 YSNDAGNIDIAR
+1726 YSADAGNINIPA
-1738 MIASLLPLKAIL
+1738 MLASLLPLKAIL

-1765 YVSGQLKLLGSALVD
+1765 YVGGQLKVLGNALEE
-1780 YDSELASIDLDRI
+1780 YDGKLANIDLDRI
-1793 NTASTYLG
+1793 QTASSHLG
-1801 KVVNALN
+1801 EIVDALN
-1808 TTSNGEGLKNFAQS
+1808 VSGDSEGLKNFAQS
-1822 LSDLAVSDISGFV
+1822 LGDLALSDISGFV

-1847 QTLGESL
+1847 QNLGESL

-1861 ADGQK
+1861 AEGQK

-1873 ATLVGVFI
+1873 ATLVGVFV
-1881 SNLKMDLSQAQF
+1881 SSLKMDLGQAKF

-1906 DTVTSAAESA
+1906 DSVTSAVEGA

-1922 SAGISSSESTKS
+1922 SAGMSSSESTKS
-1934 MSDAAGSLAS
+1934 VSDAAGSLAS
-1944 SGAKAVSGAAGS
+1944 SGAKAVSGASES

-1961 KTLASALADG
+1961 KALASALADG
-1971 IKRSTAVTSAIRS
+1971 IKRSTAVISAIKT
-1984 VVKSGVR
+1984 V
-1991 TAKGYASDFK
+1991 AKNGAASASAYTSSFR

-2011 GAGIRKGDSAV
+2011 ANGIAAGRSEVINAAV
-2022 ISAAIAVAAAG
+2022 RVAAEG
-2033 LAAAQRKLDEHSP
+2033 LAAAKRTLDIHSP
-2046 SKETYKMGRFFD
+2046 SKATYKMGRFFD
-2058 LGMANAIGDYSS
+2058 LGMANGISDYSA
-2070 TVTNAS
+2070 TVSRAS
-2076 SSLAGKALAVGQRML
+2076 SGLAGNALAVSQKML
-2091 SGISAA
+2091 SGMEAA
-2097 LDDNGG
+2097 LDGSS

-2118 RGLDTL
+2118 QGLNTL
-2124 NSALDTTR
+2124 NSALDTTK
-2132 TIQVGGIQARG
+2132 TIHVGGIQARG

-2148 ATLSMSR
+2148 ASLSMSR
-2155 NGQNGDIVSAINGL
+2155 NSQNGDIVSAINGL
-2169 RKDIRDNPR
+2169 RKDIQDNPR
-2178 VTNTTNVNGVTY
+2178 VTNTTTVNGVTY

-2204 HAAKVRKRV
+2204 HAARVRKRV

>member
-1 MEGGYEV
+1 M
-8 VGTTVDNR
+8 GTTVDNR

-224 WNSVVNAGMGGRVFQ
+224 WNSVVNAGMGGQVFQ

-529 TGRDKLIE
+529 TGRDKLVE

-581 RLLVSNE
+581 RLLVSDE

-623 KVLAGFNLDILDV
+623 KVLAGFDLDILDV

-657 SKGLDFLSGKIVGGI
+657 SKGLDFFSGKIVGGI
-672 KRIKNWADEMQIAA
+672 KWIKNWADEMQIAA
-686 KAQEYFAKIQNGI
+686 KAQEYFAEIQNGI
-699 LYLFNNLDS
+699 LYLFNNLDN

-716 LQGLWNDFKE
+716 SQGLWNDFKE
-726 IPQVQKAMTILSE
+726 IPQVQKGMTILSE

-782 EMKNKLTEAVLDIWN
+782 EMKNQLTEAVLDMWN

-827 GSGATDIITKLIPSK
+827 GSGATDIITKLTPSK
-842 KQMQT
+842 KQVQT

-938 ITIGA
+938 TTIGA

-967 GNGALKMAVSLVLI
+967 GNGALKMAVSLALI

-1051 NSNPDELHNALIKLV
+1051 NSNPDELHNALIELV

-1099 LMLMVRALK
+1099 LMLMVKVLK

-1194 VATRLAGSKLGNS
+1194 AATKLAGSKLGNS
-1207 VSLIAAAGSIAAV
+1207 VSLVAAAGAIAAV
-1220 SYIMYLLSGIDEAD
+1220 SYIMYLLSGINEAD

-1295 DLTEASK
+1295 DLNAASK

-1314 AKVLSKSTFTFDKTT
+1314 AKVLSKSTFTFNKTT
-1329 FTGMLTCIIPLVAAV
+1329 FTGILACIIPLVAAV
-1344 VALKAI
+1344 AALKVI
-1350 TTIPIDTMIPA
+1350 TTIPVDTMIPA
-1361 VAGLAALM
+1361 TAGLAALM

-1374 LVKCMS
+1374 LVKCIS

-1385 ATGAIV
+1385 ATGAIL
-1391 PMLKVAGALVLI
+1391 PMLKVAAVITAI
-1403 VTVVTIIAGAINII
+1403 VAAVIGIAGAI
-1417 IKGSS
+1417 KALGGDKAVK
-1422 EFLQGAADTLK
+1422 F
-1433 LIGEAI
+1433 IGEAI

-1496 MAGAILAFTGAGF
+1496 MAGAILAFTSAGF

-1520 NLAEFGRELIPLGF
+1520 DLAEFGRELIPLGF

-1571 GGKLQEWIGE
+1571 GGKLQDWIGE

-1628 AALPSTGGKLQ
+1628 AALPNTGGKLQ

-1662 SFSSSVGGITNLDDI
+1662 SFSTSVGGITNLEQIKD
-1677 TAATKAAEALC
+1677 ATKAADALC
-1688 KLNNA
+1688 SLNNA

-1718 TLGSGMVD
+1718 ILGSGMAQ
-1726 YSNDAGNIDIAR
+1726 YSTDASNINIPT

-1765 YVSGQLKLLGSALVD
+1765 YVGGQLKVLGSALVD

-1793 NTASTYLG
+1793 RTASTCLG
-1801 KVVNALN
+1801 EVVKALN

-1873 ATLVGVFI
+1873 ATLVGTFI
-1881 SNLKMDLSQAQF
+1881 SSLKMDLSQAQF

-1906 DTVTSAAESA
+1906 DAVTSAVESA
-1916 GKGTDV
+1916 GKGADV

-1971 IKRSTAVTSAIRS
+1971 IKRSTAVSSAI
-1984 VVKSGVR
+1984 KSIAKGGLR
-1991 TAKGYASDFK
+1991 TAKGYTGDFK

-2011 GAGIRKGDSAV
+2011 ATGIRRGESAV

-2033 LAAAQRKLDEHSP
+2033 LAAAQRKLNEHSP

-2070 TVTNAS
+2070 TVTKAS
-2076 SSLAGKALAVGQRML
+2076 SSLAGNALAVGQRML

-2097 LDDNGG
+2097 LDGNGG

>member
-1 MEGGYEV
+1 M
-8 VGTTVDNR
+8 GTTVDNR

-39 KLREGLKLGNAVKGF
+39 KLREGLKLGNAAKGF
-54 DELDHASKKVS
+54 DELDRASKKVS
-65 FNSLINSA
+65 FNPLINSA
-73 DIVTKRLS
+73 DIVAKRLS

-90 LQNITNSAITTGK
+90 LQNITNTAMTAGK
-103 RIMSAL
+103 RIASAF

-172 FTAAGVDLDTSVAA
+172 FTAAGVDLKTSVAA

-224 WNSVVNAGMGGRVFQ
+224 WNSVVNAGMGGQVFQ

-246 RVHGIAID
+246 RVHGVAID
-254 AMIDKEGSFRETLK
+254 AMIEKEGSFRETLK
-268 DGWLTSEVLT
+268 NGWLTSEVLT

-340 SWETIIGDFDQAKT
+340 SWETIVGDFEQAKE

-381 LGGRTVT
+381 LGDRTVT

-402 YKALTQMLKNAAREH
+402 YKSLTQMLKNAAREH
-417 GIDIDQMILDN
+417 GIDIDRMILDN

-454 TTSDYTVA
+454 TTSDYTVV
-462 AGDTLSAIAQK
+462 AGDTLSTIAQK
-473 CGITVEELAKLNDI
+473 YGTTVKELAKLNDI
-487 SDVNVINVGQVLKIS
+487 SDVNIINVGQVLKIS
-502 DALETSIDL
+502 EALETSIDL

-518 FKNLIDTLNGP
+518 FKNLIDTLNAP

-559 VFPAITVEQLSAA
+559 VFPAMTVERLSAA
-572 IDKVHDFSE
+572 IDKIHDFSK
-581 RLLVSNE
+581 RLRVSDE

-594 RTFKGLFSILRV
+594 RTFKGLFSVLRV
-606 GTNVI
+606 GTNI
-611 GGLGKAGFTLLQ
+611 MGGLGKTGFTLLQ
-623 KVLAGFNLDILDV
+623 KVLAGFDLDILDV
-636 AANIGDMLAEF
+636 AANIGDTLVEF
-647 ESWVTQNSLV
+647 ENWVTQNSLV
-657 SKGLDFLSGKIVGGI
+657 SKGLDFLSGKIVSGV

-699 LYLFNNLDS
+699 LYLFNNWDS
-708 IIPKAKEK
+708 IAPKEK
-716 LQGLWNDFKE
+716 EALKGLWNEFKST
-726 IPQVQKAMTILSE
+726 PQVQKALTTLKE
-739 YYQTIKN
+739 YYQTVKN

-782 EMKNKLTEAVLDIWN
+782 EMKNKLTEAVLDMWN

-842 KQMQT
+842 KQVQT

-957 SNKKFGTSSL
+957 SNKKFGTSSF
-967 GNGALKMAVSLVLI
+967 GNGALKMAVSLALI

-1099 LMLMVRALK
+1099 LMLMVKALK

-1123 ITVMGSLIALMIVSR
+1123 IAVMGSLIALMIVSR

-1295 DLTEASK
+1295 DLNAASK

-1314 AKVLSKSTFTFDKTT
+1314 AKVLSKSTFTFNKTT
-1329 FTGMLTCIIPLVAAV
+1329 FTGILACIIPLVAAV
-1344 VALKAI
+1344 AALKII
-1350 TTIPIDTMIPA
+1350 TTIPVDTMIPA

-1380 SIGPS
+1380 SIGP
-1385 ATGAIV
+1385 GAFL
-1391 PMLKVAGALVLI
+1391 PMLEVAAAITAATITVI
-1403 VTVVTIIAGAINII
+1403 VIAGAI
-1417 IKGSS
+1417 KKLGGDKAVK
-1422 EFLQGAADTLK
+1422 FLQGAADTLK

-1439 GSLYGGFIGG
+1439 GSLYGGFIRG
-1449 IAAGAGSGIATGM
+1449 IAAGAGSGVAAGM

-1593 LGDGL
+1593 LGGGL

-1613 IKACA
+1613 IEACA

-1628 AALPSTGGKLQ
+1628 AALPNTGGKLQ
-1639 EWLGTKDLDLFG
+1639 EWLGSKDLDLFG

-1662 SFSSSVGGITNLDDI
+1662 SFSTSVGGITNLDDI
-1677 TAATKAAEALC
+1677 TAATKAADALC

-1718 TLGSGMVD
+1718 ILGSGMVN

-1755 GSEIANGAGD
+1755 GSEIANGAGN
-1765 YVSGQLKLLGSALVD
+1765 YVGGQLKVLGSALVD

-1801 KVVNALN
+1801 EIVKALN
-1808 TTSNGEGLKNFAQS
+1808 TTSDGTGLKNFAQS

-1873 ATLVGVFI
+1873 ATLVGTFI
-1881 SNLKMDLSQAQF
+1881 SSLKMDLSQAQF

-1906 DTVTSAAESA
+1906 DSVTNAAENA
-1916 GKGTDV
+1916 GKGADV

-1934 MSDAAGSLAS
+1934 VLDAAGNLAS

-1971 IKRSTAVTSAIRS
+1971 IKRSTAVTSAMRS
-1984 VVKSGVR
+1984 IVKGGLR
-1991 TAKGYASDFK
+1991 TAKGYTGDFK

-2011 GAGIRKGDSAV
+2011 ATGIRRGESAV

-2033 LAAAQRKLDEHSP
+2033 LTAAQRKLDEHSP
-2046 SKETYKMGRFFD
+2046 SKKTYKMGQFFD

-2076 SSLAGKALAVGQRML
+2076 SSLAENALAVGQRML

-2124 NSALDTTR
+2124 NSAFDTTR
-2132 TIQVGGIQARG
+2132 TIRVGGIQANG

-2155 NGQNGDIVSAINGL
+2155 NSQNGDVVSAINGL
-2169 RKDIRDNPR
+2169 RKDIQDNPR

>member
-1 MEGGYEV
+1 M
-8 VGTTVDNR
+8 GTTVDNR

-39 KLREGLKLGNAVKGF
+39 KLREGLKLGNAAKGF
-54 DELDHASKKVS
+54 DELDRASKKVS
-65 FNSLINSA
+65 FNPLINSA
-73 DIVTKRLS
+73 DIVAKRLS

-90 LQNITNSAITTGK
+90 LQNITNTAMTAGK
-103 RIMSAL
+103 RIASAF

-172 FTAAGVDLDTSVAA
+172 FTAAGVDLKTSVAA

-224 WNSVVNAGMGGRVFQ
+224 WNSVVNAGMGGQVFQ

-246 RVHGIAID
+246 RVHGVAID
-254 AMIDKEGSFRETLK
+254 AMIEKEGSFRETLK
-268 DGWLTSEVLT
+268 NGWLTSEVLT

-340 SWETIIGDFDQAKT
+340 SWETIVGDFEQAKE

-381 LGGRTVT
+381 LGDRTVT

-394 LLKESGIG
+394 LLKESGMG
-402 YKALTQMLKNAAREH
+402 YKSLTQMLKNAAREH
-417 GIDIDQMILDN
+417 GIDIDRMILDN

-454 TTSDYTVA
+454 TTSDYTVV
-462 AGDTLSAIAQK
+462 AGDTLSTIAQK
-473 CGITVEELAKLNDI
+473 YGTTVEELAKLNDI
-487 SDVNVINVGQVLKIS
+487 SDVNIINVGQVLKIS
-502 DALETSIDL
+502 EALETSIDL

-518 FKNLIDTLNGP
+518 FKNLIDTLNAP

-559 VFPAITVEQLSAA
+559 VFPAMTVERLSAA
-572 IDKVHDFSE
+572 IDKVHDFSK
-581 RLLVSNE
+581 RLRVSDE

-636 AANIGDMLAEF
+636 AANIGDTLVEF
-647 ESWVTQNSLV
+647 ENWVTQNSLV
-657 SKGLDFLSGKIVGGI
+657 SKGLDFLSGKIVSGV

-782 EMKNKLTEAVLDIWN
+782 EMKNKLTEAVLDMWN

-842 KQMQT
+842 KQVQT

-967 GNGALKMAVSLVLI
+967 GNGALKMAVSLALV

-1051 NSNPDELHNALIKLV
+1051 NSNPDEMHNALIKLF

-1077 ATGKAGAASK
+1077 AAGKAGAASK

-1099 LMLMVRALK
+1099 LMLMVKALK
-1108 ALSKFDPNS
+1108 TLSKFDPNS

-1220 SYIMYLLSGIDEAD
+1220 SYIVYLLSGIDESD

-1269 GQIVVA
+1269 GQVVVA

-1285 LCELSKCDPE
+1285 LYELSKCDPE

-1314 AKVLSKSTFTFDKTT
+1314 AKVLSKSTFTFNKTT
-1329 FTGMLTCIIPLVAAV
+1329 FTGMLTCIIPLIAAV
-1344 VALKAI
+1344 VALKVI
-1350 TTIPIDTMIPA
+1350 TTIPVDTMIPA

-1391 PMLKVAGALVLI
+1391 PMLEVAGALVLI
-1403 VTVVTIIAGAINII
+1403 VTVVNII
-1417 IKGSS
+1417 KESS
-1422 EFLQGAADTLK
+1422 EFIQGAADTLK

-1439 GSLYGGFIGG
+1439 GSLCGGFIGG
-1449 IAAGAGSGIATGM
+1449 IAAGAGSGVAAGM

-1593 LGDGL
+1593 LGGGL

-1613 IKACA
+1613 IEACA

-1628 AALPSTGGKLQ
+1628 ATLPNTGGKLQ
-1639 EWLGTKDLDLFG
+1639 EWLGSKDLDLFG

-1662 SFSSSVGGITNLDDI
+1662 SFSTSVGGITNLDDI
-1677 TAATKAAEALC
+1677 TAATKAADALC

-1718 TLGSGMVD
+1718 ILGSGMVN

-1765 YVSGQLKLLGSALVD
+1765 YVGGQLKVLGSALVD

-1801 KVVNALN
+1801 EIVKALN
-1808 TTSNGEGLKNFAQS
+1808 TTSDGTGLKNFAQS

-1847 QTLGESL
+1847 QNLGESL

-1873 ATLVGVFI
+1873 ATLVGTFI
-1881 SNLKMDLSQAQF
+1881 SSLKMDLSQAQF

-1906 DTVTSAAESA
+1906 DSVTNAAENA
-1916 GKGTDV
+1916 GKGADV

-1934 MSDAAGSLAS
+1934 MSDAAGNLAS

-1971 IKRSTAVTSAIRS
+1971 IKRSTAVTSAMRS
-1984 VVKSGVR
+1984 IVKGGLR
-1991 TAKGYASDFK
+1991 TAKGYTGDFK

-2011 GAGIRKGDSAV
+2011 ATGIRRGESAV

-2033 LAAAQRKLDEHSP
+2033 LTAAQRKLDEHSP
-2046 SKETYKMGRFFD
+2046 SKKTYKMGRFFD

-2076 SSLAGKALAVGQRML
+2076 SSLAENALAVGQRML

-2124 NSALDTTR
+2124 NSAFDTTR
-2132 TIQVGGIQARG
+2132 TIRVGGIQANG

-2155 NGQNGDIVSAINGL
+2155 NSQNGDVVSAINGL
-2169 RKDIRDNPR
+2169 RKDIQDNPR

>member
-1 MEGGYEV
+1 M
-8 VGTTVDNR
+8 GTTVDNR

-967 GNGALKMAVSLVLI
+967 GNGALKMAVSLALI

-1344 VALKAI
+1344 VALKVI

-1403 VTVVTIIAGAINII
+1403 VTVVTIIAGAI
-1417 IKGSS
+1417 KGSS

-1439 GSLYGGFIGG
+1439 GSLCGGFIGG

-1598 KKFSDSVSGITDTDK
+1598 KNFSDSVSGITDTDK

-1755 GSEIANGAGD
+1755 GSEIANGAGN

-2001 TAGLNFSIGL
+2001 TVGLNFSIGL

-2033 LAAAQRKLDEHSP
+2033 LAAAQRKLNEHSP

>member
-1 MEGGYEV
+1 M
-8 VGTTVDNR
+8 GTTVDNR

-65 FNSLINSA
+65 FNSLVNSA

-224 WNSVVNAGMGGRVFQ
+224 WNSVVNAGMGGQVFQ

-967 GNGALKMAVSLVLI
+967 GNGALKMAVSLALI

-1099 LMLMVRALK
+1099 LMLMVKALK

-1344 VALKAI
+1344 VALKVI

-1403 VTVVTIIAGAINII
+1403 VTVVTIIAGA

-1581 KDLDKFSTALPK
+1581 KDLDNFSTALPK

-1613 IKACA
+1613 ITACA

-1628 AALPSTGGKLQ
+1628 AALPNTGGKLQ
-1639 EWLGTKDLDLFG
+1639 EWLGAKDLDLFG

-1662 SFSSSVGGITNLDDI
+1662 NFSSSVGEITNLDDI
-1677 TAATKAAEALC
+1677 TAATKAADALC

-1726 YSNDAGNIDIAR
+1726 YSNDAGDIDIPR

-1900 DLMAKV
+1900 DLVAKV

-2155 NGQNGDIVSAINGL
+2155 NSQNGDIVSAINGL
-2169 RKDIRDNPR
+2169 RKDIQDNPR

>member
-1 MEGGYEV
+1 M
-8 VGTTVDNR
+8 GTTVDNR

-54 DELDHASKKVS
+54 DELDRASKKVS
-65 FNSLINSA
+65 LNPLINSA
-73 DIVTKRLS
+73 DIVTRRLS

-103 RIMSAL
+103 RIVSAL

-172 FTAAGVDLDTSVAA
+172 FTAAGVDLATSVAA

-204 SVAMYQLS
+204 SMAMYQLS
-212 QALASGTVKLMD
+212 QAIASGTVKLMD
-224 WNSVVNAGMGGRVFQ
+224 WNSVVNAGMGGQVFQ

-246 RVHGIAID
+246 RVHGVAID
-254 AMIDKEGSFRETLK
+254 AMIEKEGSFRETLK

-518 FKNLIDTLNGP
+518 FKNLIETLNGP
-529 TGRDKLIE
+529 TGRDKFIE

-559 VFPAITVEQLSAA
+559 VFPTITVEQLSAA

-581 RLLVSNE
+581 RLLVSDE

-657 SKGLDFLSGKIVGGI
+657 SKGLDFLSRKIVGGI

-716 LQGLWNDFKE
+716 LQGLWNDFEE

-746 FAGGSWDKAVAA
+746 FAGGSWNKAVAA

-782 EMKNKLTEAVLDIWN
+782 EMKNKLTEAVLDMWN

-967 GNGALKMAVSLVLI
+967 GNGALKMAVSLALI

-1099 LMLMVRALK
+1099 LMLMVKALK

-1344 VALKAI
+1344 VALKVI

-1417 IKGSS
+1417 KKGSS

-1581 KDLDKFSTALPK
+1581 KDLDNFSTALPK

-1613 IKACA
+1613 ITACA

-1628 AALPSTGGKLQ
+1628 AALPNTGGKLQ
-1639 EWLGTKDLDLFG
+1639 EWLGAKDLDLFG

-1662 SFSSSVGGITNLDDI
+1662 NFSSSVGGITNLDDI
-1677 TAATKAAEALC
+1677 TAATKAADALC

-1726 YSNDAGNIDIAR
+1726 YSNDAGDIDIPR

>member
-1 MEGGYEV
+1 M
-8 VGTTVDNR
+8 GTTVDNR

-473 CGITVEELAKLNDI
+473 CGITVEELAKLNNI

-537 SISNAWSGLTT
+537 SISNTWSGLTT

-708 IIPKAKEK
+708 IMPKAKEK

-967 GNGALKMAVSLVLI
+967 GNGALKMAVSLALI

-1344 VALKAI
+1344 VALKVI

-1361 VAGLAALM
+1361 VTGLAALM

-1403 VTVVTIIAGAINII
+1403 VTVVTIIAGVIT
-1417 IKGSS
+1417 KGSS

-1944 SGAKAVSGAAGS
+1944 SGAQAVSGAAGS

>member
-1 MEGGYEV
+1 M
-8 VGTTVDNR
+8 GTTVDNR

-224 WNSVVNAGMGGRVFQ
+224 WNSVVNAGMGGQVFQ

-967 GNGALKMAVSLVLI
+967 GNGALKMAVSLALI

-1077 ATGKAGAASK
+1077 ATGKAGAASKGAASK

-1344 VALKAI
+1344 VALKVI

-1417 IKGSS
+1417 KKGSS

>member
-1 MEGGYEV
+1 M
-8 VGTTVDNR
+8 GTTVDNR

-224 WNSVVNAGMGGRVFQ
+224 WNSVVNAGMGGQVFQ

-739 YYQTIKN
+739 YYQTIKI

-763 DSIRN
+763 DSIKN
-768 MDYLTLSDISDKFI
+768 MEHLTLSDISDKFI
-782 EMKNKLTEAVLDIWN
+782 EMKNKLIEAVLDIWN

-967 GNGALKMAVSLVLI
+967 GNGALKMAVSLALI

-1005 ITALAGVEIAI
+1005 ITALVGVEIAI

-1099 LMLMVRALK
+1099 LMLMVKALK

-1344 VALKAI
+1344 VALKVI

-1403 VTVVTIIAGAINII
+1403 VTVVTIIAGAINI

-1581 KDLDKFSTALPK
+1581 KDLDNFSTALPK

-1613 IKACA
+1613 ITACA

-1628 AALPSTGGKLQ
+1628 AALPNTGGKLQ
-1639 EWLGTKDLDLFG
+1639 EWLGSKDLDLFG

-1662 SFSSSVGGITNLDDI
+1662 SFSTSVGGITNLDDI
-1677 TAATKAAEALC
+1677 TAATKAADALC

-1718 TLGSGMVD
+1718 ILGSGMVN

-1738 MIASLLPLKAIL
+1738 MIASLIPLKAIL

-1765 YVSGQLKLLGSALVD
+1765 YVGGQLKVLGSALVD
-1780 YDSELASIDLDRI
+1780 YDSELSSIDLDRI
-1793 NTASTYLG
+1793 HTASTYLG
-1801 KVVNALN
+1801 EVVKSLN
-1808 TTSNGEGLKNFAQS
+1808 TTSDAEGLKNFAQS

-1847 QTLGESL
+1847 QNLGESL
-1854 TTSIADA
+1854 TTSIAEA

-2097 LDDNGG
+2097 LDNNGG

-2155 NGQNGDIVSAINGL
+2155 NSQNGDIVSAINGL
-2169 RKDIRDNPR
+2169 RKDIQDNPR

>member
-1 MEGGYEV
+1 M
-8 VGTTVDNR
+8 GTTVDNR

-224 WNSVVNAGMGGRVFQ
+224 WNSVVNAGMGGQVFQ

-454 TTSDYTVA
+454 TASDYTVA

-967 GNGALKMAVSLVLI
+967 GNGALKMAVSLALI

-1099 LMLMVRALK
+1099 LMLMVKALK

-1344 VALKAI
+1344 VALKVI

-1403 VTVVTIIAGAINII
+1403 VTVVTIIAGA

-1581 KDLDKFSTALPK
+1581 KDLDNFSTALPK

-1613 IKACA
+1613 ITACA

-1628 AALPSTGGKLQ
+1628 AALPNTGGKLQ
-1639 EWLGTKDLDLFG
+1639 EWLGAKDLDLFG

-1662 SFSSSVGGITNLDDI
+1662 NFSSSVGGITNLDDI
-1677 TAATKAAEALC
+1677 TAATKAADALC

-1726 YSNDAGNIDIAR
+1726 YSNDAGDIDIPR

-2155 NGQNGDIVSAINGL
+2155 NSQNGDIVSAINGL
-2169 RKDIRDNPR
+2169 RKDIQDNPR

>member
-1 MEGGYEV
+1 M
-8 VGTTVDNR
+8 GTTVDNR

-967 GNGALKMAVSLVLI
+967 GNGALKMAVSLALI

-1186 SLVFIALA
+1186 SLVFISLA

-1269 GQIVVA
+1269 GQIVAA

-1295 DLTEASK
+1295 DLNAASK

-1314 AKVLSKSTFTFDKTT
+1314 AKVLSKSTFTFNKTT

-1344 VALKAI
+1344 VALKVI
-1350 TTIPIDTMIPA
+1350 TTIPVDTMIPA

-1385 ATGAIV
+1385 ATGAFV
-1391 PMLKVAGALVLI
+1391 PMLEVAGVLAIIVAVVIGVAGA
-1403 VTVVTIIAGAINII
+1403 
-1417 IKGSS
+1417 IKKFGGKDAVK
-1422 EFLQGAADTLK
+1422 FLQGAADTLK

-1571 GGKLQEWIGE
+1571 GGKLQDWIGE

-1593 LGDGL
+1593 LGGGL

-1662 SFSSSVGGITNLDDI
+1662 NFSTSVGGITNLEQIKD
-1677 TAATKAAEALC
+1677 ATKAADALC
-1688 KLNNA
+1688 SLNNA

-1718 TLGSGMVD
+1718 ILGSGMVD
-1726 YSNDAGNIDIAR
+1726 YSNDAGNIDIPR

-1765 YVSGQLKLLGSALVD
+1765 YVGGQLRVLGNALVE

-1835 DNFTNGDIATQL
+1835 DNFTNGDIVTQL

-1881 SNLKMDLSQAQF
+1881 GSLKMDLSQAQF

-1906 DTVTSAAESA
+1906 DTVRSAAESA

-1934 MSDAAGSLAS
+1934 MSDAAGNLAS
-1944 SGAKAVSGAAGS
+1944 SGAKAVSGAAGT

-1971 IKRSTAVTSAIRS
+1971 IKRSTAVSSAIKS
-1984 VVKSGVR
+1984 IVKSGVR
-1991 TAKGYASDFK
+1991 TAKGYTSDFK

-2011 GAGIRKGDSAV
+2011 ATGIRRGESAV
-2022 ISAAIAVAAAG
+2022 ISAAVAVAAAG
-2033 LAAAQRKLDEHSP
+2033 IAAAQRKLDEHSP

-2076 SSLAGKALAVGQRML
+2076 SSLAGKALAVGQRIL

>member
-1 MEGGYEV
+1 M
-8 VGTTVDNR
+8 GTTVDNR

-24 KQFESGVHTTLDSLK
+24 KQFESGVHTTLNSLK
-39 KLREGLKLGNAVKGF
+39 KLREGLRLGNAAKGF

-73 DIVTKRLS
+73 DIVTRRLS
-81 TLGIIGMTA
+81 TLGIIGMAT
-90 LQNITNSAITTGK
+90 LQNITNSAIATGN
-103 RIMSAL
+103 RIVSAF
-109 TIDPVKSGFQ
+109 TVDPVKSGFQ

-172 FTAAGVDLDTSVAA
+172 FTAAGVDLNTSVAA

-204 SVAMYQLS
+204 SMAMYQLS
-212 QALASGTVKLMD
+212 QAIASGTVKLMD
-224 WNSVVNAGMGGRVFQ
+224 WNSVVNAGMGGQVFQ

-246 RVHGIAID
+246 RVHGVAID
-254 AMIDKEGSFRETLK
+254 AMIEKEGSFRETLK
-268 DGWLTSEVLT
+268 NGWLTSEVLT

-529 TGRDKLIE
+529 TGRDKLVE

-581 RLLVSNE
+581 RLLVSDE

-623 KVLAGFNLDILDV
+623 KVLAGFDLDILDV

-657 SKGLDFLSGKIVGGI
+657 SKGLDFFSGKIVGGI
-672 KRIKNWADEMQIAA
+672 KWIKNWADEMQIAA
-686 KAQEYFAKIQNGI
+686 KAQEYFAEIQNGI
-699 LYLFNNLDS
+699 LYLFNNLDN

-726 IPQVQKAMTILSE
+726 IPQVQKGMTILSE

-782 EMKNKLTEAVLDIWN
+782 EMKNQLTEAVLDMWN

-827 GSGATDIITKLIPSK
+827 GSGATDIITKLTPSK
-842 KQMQT
+842 KQVQT

-967 GNGALKMAVSLVLI
+967 GNGALKMAVSLALI

-1016 SRFGGKHS
+1016 SRFGGKYS

-1099 LMLMVRALK
+1099 LMLMVKALK

-1194 VATRLAGSKLGNS
+1194 AATKLAGSKLGNS
-1207 VSLIAAAGSIAAV
+1207 VSLVAAAGAIAAV
-1220 SYIMYLLSGIDEAD
+1220 SYIMYLLSGINEAD

-1295 DLTEASK
+1295 DLNAASK

-1314 AKVLSKSTFTFDKTT
+1314 AKVLSKSTFTFNKTT
-1329 FTGMLTCIIPLVAAV
+1329 FTGILACIIPLVAAV
-1344 VALKAI
+1344 AALKVI
-1350 TTIPIDTMIPA
+1350 TTIPVDTMIPA
-1361 VAGLAALM
+1361 TAGLAALM

-1385 ATGAIV
+1385 ATGAIL
-1391 PMLKVAGALVLI
+1391 PMLKVAAVITVI
-1403 VTVVTIIAGAINII
+1403 VAAVIGIAGAI
-1417 IKGSS
+1417 KALG
-1422 EFLQGAADTLK
+1422 GAADTLK

-1439 GSLYGGFIGG
+1439 GSLFGGFIGG

-1462 KQIGDELVEFGN
+1462 KQIGDELVEFGD

-1550 ATAAADVGM
+1550 ATAATDVGM

-1571 GGKLQEWIGE
+1571 GGKLQDWIGE

-1593 LGDGL
+1593 LGGGL
-1598 KKFSDSVSGITDTDK
+1598 KQFSDSVSGITDTDK

-1639 EWLGTKDLDLFG
+1639 EWLGAKDLDLFG

-1662 SFSSSVGGITNLDDI
+1662 SFSTSVGGITNLEQIKD
-1677 TAATKAAEALC
+1677 ATKAADALC
-1688 KLNNA
+1688 SLNNA

-1709 LEAFGNNLG
+1709 LEAFGNNLSI
-1718 TLGSGMVD
+1718 LGSGMAQ
-1726 YSNDAGNIDIAR
+1726 YSTDASNINIPT

-1765 YVSGQLKLLGSALVD
+1765 YVGGQLKVLGSALVD
-1780 YDSELASIDLDRI
+1780 YDSELSSIDLDRI
-1793 NTASTYLG
+1793 HTASTYLG
-1801 KVVNALN
+1801 EVVKSLN
-1808 TTSNGEGLKNFAQS
+1808 TTSDAEGLKNFAQS

-1847 QTLGESL
+1847 QNLGESL
-1854 TTSIADA
+1854 TTSIAEA

-1866 TKMANVA
+1866 TKMATVA
-1873 ATLVGVFI
+1873 ATLVGTFI
-1881 SNLKMDLSQAQF
+1881 SSLKMDLSQAQF

-1906 DTVTSAAESA
+1906 DAVTSAAESA

-1961 KTLASALADG
+1961 KTLASALAGG
-1971 IKRSTAVTSAIRS
+1971 IKRSTAVSSAIKS
-1984 VVKSGVR
+1984 IVKGGVR
-1991 TAKGYASDFK
+1991 TAKGYVGDFK

-2011 GAGIRKGDSAV
+2011 ATGIRRGESAV

-2033 LAAAQRKLDEHSP
+2033 LAAAQRKFDEHSP

-2070 TVTNAS
+2070 TVTKAS
-2076 SSLAGKALAVGQRML
+2076 SSLAGNALAVGQRML

-2124 NSALDTTR
+2124 NSAFDTTR

>member
-1 MEGGYEV
+1 M
-8 VGTTVDNR
+8 GTTVDNR

-224 WNSVVNAGMGGRVFQ
+224 WNSVVNAGMGGQVFQ

-394 LLKESGIG
+394 LLKESGMG

-581 RLLVSNE
+581 RLLVSKE

-967 GNGALKMAVSLVLI
+967 GNGALKMAVSLALI

-1344 VALKAI
+1344 VALKVI

-1380 SIGPS
+1380 FIGPS
-1385 ATGAIV
+1385 ATGAFV
-1391 PMLKVAGALVLI
+1391 PMLEVAGALVLI
-1403 VTVVTIIAGAINII
+1403 AGAINN
-1417 IKGSS
+1417 IKESS
-1422 EFLQGAADTLK
+1422 KFIQGAADTLK

-1474 QLSAFNSSV
+1474 QLSTFNSSV

-1726 YSNDAGNIDIAR
+1726 YSNDAGNIDIVR

-1906 DTVTSAAESA
+1906 DTVTSVAESA

>member
-1 MEGGYEV
+1 M
-8 VGTTVDNR
+8 GTTVDNR

-24 KQFESGVHTTLDSLK
+24 KQFESGVHTTLNSLK
-39 KLREGLKLGNAVKGF
+39 KLREGLRLGNAAKGF

-73 DIVTKRLS
+73 DIVTRRLS
-81 TLGIIGMTA
+81 TLGIIGMAT
-90 LQNITNSAITTGK
+90 LQNITNSAIATGN
-103 RIMSAL
+103 RIVSAF
-109 TIDPVKSGFQ
+109 TVDPVKSGFQ

-172 FTAAGVDLDTSVAA
+172 FTAAGVDLNTSVAA

-204 SVAMYQLS
+204 SMAMYQLS
-212 QALASGTVKLMD
+212 QAIASGTVKLMD
-224 WNSVVNAGMGGRVFQ
+224 WNSVVNAGMGGQVFQ

-246 RVHGIAID
+246 RVHGVAID
-254 AMIDKEGSFRETLK
+254 AMIEKEGSFRETLK
-268 DGWLTSEVLT
+268 GGWLTSEVLT

-367 QASSDA
+367 QASSDV

-402 YKALTQMLKNAAREH
+402 YKALTQMIKNAAREH

-559 VFPAITVEQLSAA
+559 VFPAITAEQLSAA

-581 RLLVSNE
+581 RLLVSDE

-782 EMKNKLTEAVLDIWN
+782 EMKNKLTEAVLDMWN
-797 EIGGFSGIAKSVRDT
+797 EMGGFSGIAKSVRDT

-842 KQMQT
+842 KQVQT

-967 GNGALKMAVSLVLI
+967 GNGALKMAVSLALI

-1099 LMLMVRALK
+1099 LMLMVKALK
-1108 ALSKFDPNS
+1108 ALSRFDPNS

-1295 DLTEASK
+1295 DLNAASK
-1302 SLIGVMTVFAIM
+1302 SLIGAMTVFAIM
-1314 AKVLSKSTFTFDKTT
+1314 AKVLSKSTFTFNKTT
-1329 FTGMLTCIIPLVAAV
+1329 FTGILACIIPLVAAV
-1344 VALKAI
+1344 TALKVIA
-1350 TTIPIDTMIPA
+1350 TIPVYTMIPA
-1361 VAGLAALM
+1361 VEGLAALM

-1385 ATGAIV
+1385 ATGAFV
-1391 PMLKVAGALVLI
+1391 PMLEVAGVLAVVIGVAGA
-1403 VTVVTIIAGAINII
+1403 
-1417 IKGSS
+1417 IKKFGG
-1422 EFLQGAADTLK
+1422 EDAVKFLQGAADTLK

-1449 IAAGAGSGIATGM
+1449 IAAGAGSGVAAGM
-1462 KQIGDELVEFGN
+1462 KQIGDELVEFGD

-1571 GGKLQEWIGE
+1571 GGKLQDWIGE

-1598 KKFSDSVSGITDTDK
+1598 KTFSDSVSGITDTDK

-1628 AALPSTGGKLQ
+1628 SALPSTGGKLQ

-1726 YSNDAGNIDIAR
+1726 YSNDAGNIDIVR

-2033 LAAAQRKLDEHSP
+2033 IAAAQRKLDEHSP

>member
-1 MEGGYEV
+1 M
-8 VGTTVDNR
+8 GTTVDNR

-224 WNSVVNAGMGGRVFQ
+224 WNSVVNAGMGGQVFQ

-739 YYQTIKN
+739 YYHTIKN

-967 GNGALKMAVSLVLI
+967 GNGALKMAVSLALI

-1275 AAAVGVIAKS
+1275 AASVGVIAKS

-1344 VALKAI
+1344 VALKVI

-1403 VTVVTIIAGAINII
+1403 VTVVTIIAGAI
-1417 IKGSS
+1417 KGSS
-1422 EFLQGAADTLK
+1422 EFLQDAADTLK

>member
-1 MEGGYEV
+1 M
-8 VGTTVDNR
+8 GTTVDNR

-224 WNSVVNAGMGGRVFQ
+224 WNSVVNAGMGGQVFQ

-967 GNGALKMAVSLVLI
+967 GNGALKMAVSLALI

-1099 LMLMVRALK
+1099 LMLMVKALK

-1295 DLTEASK
+1295 DLTEVSK

-1344 VALKAI
+1344 VALKVI

-1403 VTVVTIIAGAINII
+1403 VGAINI

-1422 EFLQGAADTLK
+1422 EFLQDAADTLK

-1439 GSLYGGFIGG
+1439 GSLCGGFIGG
-1449 IAAGAGSGIATGM
+1449 IAAGAGSGVATGM

-1520 NLAEFGRELIPLGF
+1520 GLAEFGRELIPLGF

-1571 GGKLQEWIGE
+1571 GGKLQDWIGE

-1593 LGDGL
+1593 LGGGL

-1639 EWLGTKDLDLFG
+1639 EWLGAKDLDLFG

-1726 YSNDAGNIDIAR
+1726 YSNDAGNIDIPR

-2155 NGQNGDIVSAINGL
+2155 NSQNGDIVSAINGL
-2169 RKDIRDNPR
+2169 RKDIQDNPR

>member
-1 MEGGYEV
+1 M
-8 VGTTVDNR
+8 GTTVDNR

-39 KLREGLKLGNAVKGF
+39 KLREGLKLGNAAKGF
-54 DELDHASKKVS
+54 DELDRASKKVS
-65 FNSLINSA
+65 FNPLINSA
-73 DIVTKRLS
+73 DIVAKRLS

-90 LQNITNSAITTGK
+90 LQNITNTAMTAGK
-103 RIMSAL
+103 RIASAF

-172 FTAAGVDLDTSVAA
+172 FTAAGVDLKTSVAA

-224 WNSVVNAGMGGRVFQ
+224 WNSVVNAGMGGQVFQ

-246 RVHGIAID
+246 RVHGVAID
-254 AMIDKEGSFRETLK
+254 AMIEKEGSFRETLK
-268 DGWLTSEVLT
+268 NGWLTSELLT

-340 SWETIIGDFDQAKT
+340 SWETIVGDFEQAKE

-381 LGGRTVT
+381 LGDRTVT

-402 YKALTQMLKNAAREH
+402 YKSLTQMLKNAAREH
-417 GIDIDQMILDN
+417 GIDIDRMILDN

-454 TTSDYTVA
+454 TTSDYTVV
-462 AGDTLSAIAQK
+462 AGDTLSTIAQK
-473 CGITVEELAKLNDI
+473 YGTTVKELAKLNDI
-487 SDVNVINVGQVLKIS
+487 SDVNIINVGQVLKIS
-502 DALETSIDL
+502 EALETSIDL

-518 FKNLIDTLNGP
+518 FKNLIDTLNAP

-559 VFPAITVEQLSAA
+559 VFPAMTVERLSAA
-572 IDKVHDFSE
+572 IDKIHDFSK
-581 RLLVSNE
+581 RLRVSDE

-594 RTFKGLFSILRV
+594 RTFKGLFSVLRV
-606 GTNVI
+606 GTNI
-611 GGLGKAGFTLLQ
+611 MGGLGKTGFTLLQ
-623 KVLAGFNLDILDV
+623 KVLAGFDLDILDV
-636 AANIGDMLAEF
+636 AANIGDTLVEF
-647 ESWVTQNSLV
+647 ENWVTQNSLV
-657 SKGLDFLSGKIVGGI
+657 SKGLDFLSGKIVSGV

-699 LYLFNNLDS
+699 LYLFNNWDS
-708 IIPKAKEK
+708 IAPKEK
-716 LQGLWNDFKE
+716 EALKGLWNEFKST
-726 IPQVQKAMTILSE
+726 PQVQKALTTLKE
-739 YYQTIKN
+739 YYQTVKN

-782 EMKNKLTEAVLDIWN
+782 EMKNKLTEAVLDMWN

-842 KQMQT
+842 KQVQT

-957 SNKKFGTSSL
+957 SNKKFGTSSF
-967 GNGALKMAVSLVLI
+967 GNGALKMAVSLALI

-1099 LMLMVRALK
+1099 LMLMVKALK

-1123 ITVMGSLIALMIVSR
+1123 IAVMGSLIALMIVSR

-1295 DLTEASK
+1295 DLNAASK

-1314 AKVLSKSTFTFDKTT
+1314 AKVLSKSTFTFNKTT
-1329 FTGMLTCIIPLVAAV
+1329 FTGILACIIPLVAAV
-1344 VALKAI
+1344 A
-1350 TTIPIDTMIPA
+1350 A
-1361 VAGLAALM
+1361 V
-1369 VSLGV
+1369 
-1374 LVKCMS
+1374 
-1380 SIGPS
+1380 
-1385 ATGAIV
+1385 IV
-1391 PMLKVAGALVLI
+1391 
-1403 VTVVTIIAGAINII
+1403 IAGAI
-1417 IKGSS
+1417 KTLGGDKAV

-1449 IAAGAGSGIATGM
+1449 IAAGAGSGVAAGM

-1509 VDGLSDLVGGK
+1509 VDGLSALVGGK

-1593 LGDGL
+1593 LGGGL

-1613 IKACA
+1613 IEACA

-1628 AALPSTGGKLQ
+1628 AALPNTGGKLQ
-1639 EWLGTKDLDLFG
+1639 EWLGSKDLDLFG

-1662 SFSSSVGGITNLDDI
+1662 SFSTSVGGITNLDDI
-1677 TAATKAAEALC
+1677 TAATKAADALC

-1718 TLGSGMVD
+1718 ILGSGMVN

-1765 YVSGQLKLLGSALVD
+1765 YVGGQLKVLGSALVD

-1801 KVVNALN
+1801 EIVKALN
-1808 TTSNGEGLKNFAQS
+1808 TTSDGTGLKNFAQS

-1873 ATLVGVFI
+1873 ATLVGTFI
-1881 SNLKMDLSQAQF
+1881 SSLKMDLSQAQL

-1906 DTVTSAAESA
+1906 DSVTNAAENA
-1916 GKGTDV
+1916 GKGADV

-1934 MSDAAGSLAS
+1934 VLDAAGNLAS

-1971 IKRSTAVTSAIRS
+1971 IKRSTAVTSAMRS
-1984 VVKSGVR
+1984 IVKGGLR
-1991 TAKGYASDFK
+1991 TAKGYTGDFK

-2011 GAGIRKGDSAV
+2011 ATGIRRGESAV

-2033 LAAAQRKLDEHSP
+2033 LTAAQRKLDEHSP
-2046 SKETYKMGRFFD
+2046 SKKTYKMGQFFD

-2076 SSLAGKALAVGQRML
+2076 SSLAENALAVGQRML

-2124 NSALDTTR
+2124 NSAFDTTR
-2132 TIQVGGIQARG
+2132 TIRVGGIQANG

-2155 NGQNGDIVSAINGL
+2155 NSQNGDVVSAINGL
-2169 RKDIRDNPR
+2169 RKDIQDNPR

-2190 DDGSNVHNAVKELV
+2190 DDGSNVHNTVKELV

>member
-1 MEGGYEV
+1 M
-8 VGTTVDNR
+8 GTTVDNR

-172 FTAAGVDLDTSVAA
+172 FTAAGVDLNTSVAA

-204 SVAMYQLS
+204 SMAMYQLS
-212 QALASGTVKLMD
+212 QAIASGTVKLMD
-224 WNSVVNAGMGGRVFQ
+224 WNSVVNAGMGGQIFQ

-246 RVHGIAID
+246 RVHGVAID
-254 AMIDKEGSFRETLK
+254 AMIEKEGSFRETLK

-340 SWETIIGDFDQAKT
+340 SWEIIIGDFDQAKT

-518 FKNLIDTLNGP
+518 FKNLIETLNGP

-581 RLLVSNE
+581 RLLVSDE

-768 MDYLTLSDISDKFI
+768 MDYLTISDISDKFI
-782 EMKNKLTEAVLDIWN
+782 EMKNKLTEAVLDMWN

-842 KQMQT
+842 KQVQT

-967 GNGALKMAVSLVLI
+967 GNGALKMAVSLALI

-1099 LMLMVRALK
+1099 LMLMVKALK

-1194 VATRLAGSKLGNS
+1194 VATRLAESKLGNS

-1234 LSKSEKAIGKI
+1234 LSKSEKVIGKI

-1295 DLTEASK
+1295 DLNAASK

-1314 AKVLSKSTFTFDKTT
+1314 AKVLSKSTFTFNKTT
-1329 FTGMLTCIIPLVAAV
+1329 FTGILACIIPLVAAV
-1344 VALKAI
+1344 AALKVIA
-1350 TTIPIDTMIPA
+1350 TIPVDTMIPV

-1369 VSLGV
+1369 ASLGV

-1385 ATGAIV
+1385 ATGAIL
-1391 PMLKVAGALVLI
+1391 PMLKVAAVITGI
-1403 VTVVTIIAGAINII
+1403 VAAVIIIAGAI
-1417 IKGSS
+1417 KTLGGDKAVK
-1422 EFLQGAADTLK
+1422 FLQGAADTLK

-1474 QLSAFNSSV
+1474 QLSTFNSSV

-1571 GGKLQEWIGE
+1571 GGKLQDWIGE

-1726 YSNDAGNIDIAR
+1726 YSNDAGNIDIVR

>member
-1 MEGGYEV
+1 M
-8 VGTTVDNR
+8 GTTVDNR

-224 WNSVVNAGMGGRVFQ
+224 WNSVVNAGMGGQVFQ

-782 EMKNKLTEAVLDIWN
+782 EMKNKLTEAVLDIWS

-967 GNGALKMAVSLVLI
+967 GNGALKMAVSLALI

-1099 LMLMVRALK
+1099 LMLMVKALK

-1302 SLIGVMTVFAIM
+1302 SLIGVTTVFAIM

-1329 FTGMLTCIIPLVAAV
+1329 FNGMLTCIIPLVAAV
-1344 VALKAI
+1344 VALKVI

-1380 SIGPS
+1380 SISPS

-1403 VTVVTIIAGAINII
+1403 VTVVTIIAGAINNI

-1439 GSLYGGFIGG
+1439 GSLCGGFIGG

-1961 KTLASALADG
+1961 KTLASALANG

-2033 LAAAQRKLDEHSP
+2033 LAAAQRKLNEHSP

-2076 SSLAGKALAVGQRML
+2076 SSLAGKALAVGQRMF

-2155 NGQNGDIVSAINGL
+2155 NSQNGDIVSAINGL
-2169 RKDIRDNPR
+2169 RKDIQDNPR

>member
-1 MEGGYEV
+1 M
-8 VGTTVDNR
+8 GTTVDNR

-39 KLREGLKLGNAVKGF
+39 RLREGLKLGNAVKGF
-54 DELDHASKKVS
+54 DELDRASKKVS
-65 FNSLINSA
+65 LNPLINSA
-73 DIVTKRLS
+73 DIVTRRLS

-103 RIMSAL
+103 RIVSAL

-197 GSTSQQA
+197 GSTSQQE
-204 SVAMYQLS
+204 SMAMYQLS
-212 QALASGTVKLMD
+212 QAIASGTVKLMD
-224 WNSVVNAGMGGRVFQ
+224 WNSVVNAGMGGQVFQ

-246 RVHGIAID
+246 RVHGVAID
-254 AMIDKEGSFRETLK
+254 AMIEKEGSFRETLK

-529 TGRDKLIE
+529 TGRDKLVE

-581 RLLVSNE
+581 RLLVSDE

-623 KVLAGFNLDILDV
+623 KVLAGFDLDILDV

-657 SKGLDFLSGKIVGGI
+657 SKGLDFFSGKIVGGI
-672 KRIKNWADEMQIAA
+672 KWIKNWADEMQIAA
-686 KAQEYFAKIQNGI
+686 KAQEYFAEIQNGI
-699 LYLFNNLDS
+699 LYLFNNLDN
-708 IIPKAKEK
+708 IIPKAKKK
-716 LQGLWNDFKE
+716 LQGLWNNFKE
-726 IPQVQKAMTILSE
+726 IPQVQKAITILSE
-739 YYQTIKN
+739 YYRTVNN

-758 VKEFI
+758 VKDFI
-763 DSIRN
+763 DFIKN
-768 MDYLTLSDISDKFI
+768 MEHLTLSDISDKFI
-782 EMKNKLTEAVLDIWN
+782 EMKDKLIKVVLDIWN

-827 GSGATDIITKLIPSK
+827 GSGAKDIITKLIPSK
-842 KQMQT
+842 KQVQT

-967 GNGALKMAVSLVLI
+967 GNGALKMAVSLALI

-989 ALGKETWSKLE
+989 ALGKETLSKLE

-1099 LMLMVRALK
+1099 LMLMVKALK

-1194 VATRLAGSKLGNS
+1194 AATKLAGSKLGNS
-1207 VSLIAAAGSIAAV
+1207 VSLVAAAGAIAAV
-1220 SYIMYLLSGIDEAD
+1220 SYIMYLLSGINEAD

-1295 DLTEASK
+1295 DLNAASK

-1314 AKVLSKSTFTFDKTT
+1314 AKVLSKSTFTFNKTT
-1329 FTGMLTCIIPLVAAV
+1329 FTGILACIIPLVAAV
-1344 VALKAI
+1344 AALKVI
-1350 TTIPIDTMIPA
+1350 TTIPVDTMIPA
-1361 VAGLAALM
+1361 TAGLAALM

-1385 ATGAIV
+1385 ATGAIL
-1391 PMLKVAGALVLI
+1391 PMLKVAAVITAI
-1403 VTVVTIIAGAINII
+1403 VAAVIGIAGAINALGGDKAVKFI
-1417 IKGSS
+1417 
-1422 EFLQGAADTLK
+1422 EGAADILK
-1433 LIGEAI
+1433 RVGEAI

-1449 IAAGAGSGIATGM
+1449 IAAGAGSGVAAGM
-1462 KQIGDELVEFGN
+1462 KQIGDELVEFGD

-1571 GGKLQEWIGE
+1571 GGKLQDWIGE

-1593 LGDGL
+1593 LGGGL
-1598 KKFSDSVSGITDTDK
+1598 KQFSDSVSGITDTDK

-1628 AALPSTGGKLQ
+1628 AALPNTGGKLQ

-1956 YRSSG
+1956 YRLSG

-1971 IKRSTAVTSAIRS
+1971 IKRSTAVSSAIKS
-1984 VVKSGVR
+1984 IVKGGVR
-1991 TAKGYASDFK
+1991 TAKGYVGDFK

-2011 GAGIRKGDSAV
+2011 ATGIRRGESAV

-2070 TVTNAS
+2070 TVTKAS
-2076 SSLAGKALAVGQRML
+2076 SSLAGNALAVGQRML

-2124 NSALDTTR
+2124 NSAFDTTR
-2132 TIQVGGIQARG
+2132 TIQVGGIQANG

-2155 NGQNGDIVSAINGL
+2155 NSQNGDIVSAINGL
-2169 RKDIRDNPR
+2169 RKDIQDNPR

>member
-1 MEGGYEV
+1 M
-8 VGTTVDNR
+8 GTTVDNR

-24 KQFESGVHTTLDSLK
+24 KQFESGVHTTLNSLK
-39 KLREGLKLGNAVKGF
+39 KLREGLRLGNAAKGF

-73 DIVTKRLS
+73 DIVTRRLS
-81 TLGIIGMTA
+81 TLGIIGMAT
-90 LQNITNSAITTGK
+90 LQNITNSAIATGN
-103 RIMSAL
+103 RIVSAF
-109 TIDPVKSGFQ
+109 TVDPVKAGFQ

-172 FTAAGVDLDTSVAA
+172 FTAAGVDLNTSVAA

-204 SVAMYQLS
+204 SMAMYQLS
-212 QALASGTVKLMD
+212 QAIASGTVKLMD
-224 WNSVVNAGMGGRVFQ
+224 WNSVVNAGMGGQVFQ

-246 RVHGIAID
+246 RVHGVAID
-254 AMIDKEGSFRETLK
+254 AMIEKEGSFRETLK
-268 DGWLTSEVLT
+268 NGWLTSEVLT

-381 LGGRTVT
+381 LGERTVT

-439 LTADILEESMKKLGT
+439 LTADILEESIKKLGT
-454 TTSDYTVA
+454 TTSDYTVV
-462 AGDTLSAIAQK
+462 AGDTLSTIAQK
-473 CGITVEELAKLNDI
+473 YGTTVEELAKLNDI
-487 SDVNVINVGQVLKIS
+487 SDVNIINVGQVLKIS
-502 DALETSIDL
+502 EALETSIDL

-518 FKNLIDTLNGP
+518 FKNLIDTLNAS

-548 ILNSVH
+548 ILKSVH

-572 IDKVHDFSE
+572 IDKVHAFSE
-581 RLLVSNE
+581 RLLVSDE

-594 RTFKGLFSILRV
+594 RTFNGLFSILRV

-636 AANIGDMLAEF
+636 AANIGDMLVEF

-726 IPQVQKAMTILSE
+726 IPQVQKAITILSE
-739 YYQTIKN
+739 YYQTVKN

-763 DSIRN
+763 DSVRN
-768 MDYLTLSDISDKFI
+768 MEHLTLSDISDKFI
-782 EMKNKLTEAVLDIWN
+782 EMKNKLIEAVLDIWN

-827 GSGATDIITKLIPSK
+827 GSGANKTFNKYAISK
-842 KQMQT
+842 KQIKA
-847 FLTLGLSAGA
+847 FLTLGLSAASIGSALA
-857 IASAI
+857 IIKSAATI
-862 GIIRLATKL
+862 VDKVKEITTPFITVIRDMKKADIYMT
-871 VTGIRKLLHPF
+871 
-882 MDTIQGMVEAEVYEK
+882 
-897 RMSAKQ
+897 RMKAKQ
-903 KGASAILMVAGSIY
+903 RGASAVLMLAG
-917 VIAMALEKIAS
+917 ALYISALAIEKIGK
-928 INRDDLIKAG
+928 INKRSLIKAAHV
-938 ITIGA
+938 IGGLGVA
-943 ISLAFVAMDFYSKL
+943 IVALELAGKIL
-957 SNKKFGTSSL
+957 NKKFPSESSL
-967 GNGALKMAVSLVLI
+967 GSNALKLAISMALI
-981 AYAIQSIP
+981 AYAIKAIP
-989 ALGKETWSKLE
+989 AITDQDVLPKLGTLALIIAALGAVET
-1000 TLGII
+1000 T
-1005 ITALAGVEIAI
+1005 I

-1024 TGAALSIVAIGAS
+1024 TGAAFSIVAIGAS
-1037 LILIVKALNGLVKM
+1037 LILIVKALNGLVKL
-1051 NSNPDELHNALIKLV
+1051 NSNPDEMHNALIKLF
-1066 EIMGALSLVII
+1066 EIMGALALVVI
-1077 ATGKAGAASK
+1077 AAGKAGAASK

-1099 LMLMVRALK
+1099 LMLMVKALK

-1117 VNVDQY
+1117 VSIDQY
-1123 ITVMGSLIALMIVSR
+1123 ITVIGSLIVLMAVSQI
-1138 LAGKNAAAFGVGL
+1138 AGKNAAAFGVGL

-1177 KGLGAIGKL
+1177 KGLGAISKL

-1194 VATRLAGSKLGNS
+1194 AATRLAGNKLGNS
-1207 VSLIAAAGSIAAV
+1207 VSLVAAAGSIAAV
-1220 SYIMYLLSGIDEAD
+1220 SYIMHLLSGINEAD

-1245 GTLFVKMGVS
+1245 GTLFVEMGVS

-1269 GQIVVA
+1269 GQTLLAVA
-1275 AAAVGVIAKS
+1275 AIGAVAKA
-1285 LCELSKCDPE
+1285 LYELAKCDPE
-1295 DLTEASK
+1295 NLKAAAASLPIAMLAVTQAVKSMSK
-1302 SLIGVMTVFAIM
+1302 SSASFNKTSLLGLLVSIGVLVTIVIAIKQI
-1314 AKVLSKSTFTFDKTT
+1314 ASL
-1329 FTGMLTCIIPLVAAV
+1329 
-1344 VALKAI
+1344 
-1350 TTIPIDTMIPA
+1350 PIRQMIPA
-1361 VAGLAALM
+1361 LEGLSLIMVGLGGVMKGMSGISTSWKGMFVQLVGLA
-1369 VSLGV
+1369 
-1374 LVKCMS
+1374 
-1380 SIGPS
+1380 
-1385 ATGAIV
+1385 GAIV
-1391 PMLKVAGALVLI
+1391 IIGAA
-1403 VTVVTIIAGAINII
+1403 IAGVIDIAGT
-1417 IKGSS
+1417 IKEKRGDEAV
-1422 EFLQGAADTLK
+1422 EFIEGAADILK
-1433 LIGEAI
+1433 RVGEAI

-1449 IAAGAGSGIATGM
+1449 IASGAGSGVAAGM
-1462 KQIGDELVEFGN
+1462 KQIGDELVEFGD

-1581 KDLDKFSTALPK
+1581 KDLDNFSTALPK

-1613 IKACA
+1613 ITACA

-1628 AALPSTGGKLQ
+1628 AALPNTGGKLQ

-1662 SFSSSVGGITNLDDI
+1662 SFSTSVGGITNLDDI
-1677 TAATKAAEALC
+1677 TAATKAADALC

-1718 TLGSGMVD
+1718 ILGSGMVN

-1738 MIASLLPLKAIL
+1738 MIASLIPLKAIL

-1765 YVSGQLKLLGSALVD
+1765 YVGGQLKVLGSALVD
-1780 YDSELASIDLDRI
+1780 YDSELSSIDLDRI
-1793 NTASTYLG
+1793 HTASTYLG
-1801 KVVNALN
+1801 EVVKSLN
-1808 TTSNGEGLKNFAQS
+1808 TTSDAEGLKNFAQS

-1847 QTLGESL
+1847 QNLGESL
-1854 TTSIADA
+1854 TTSIAEA

-1866 TKMANVA
+1866 TKMATVA
-1873 ATLVGVFI
+1873 ATLVGTFI
-1881 SNLKMDLSQAQF
+1881 SSLKMDLSQAQF

-1906 DTVTSAAESA
+1906 DAVTSAAESA

-1922 SAGISSSESTKS
+1922 SAGISSPESTKS

-1971 IKRSTAVTSAIRS
+1971 IKRSTAVSSAINS
-1984 VVKSGVR
+1984 IVKGGLR
-1991 TAKGYASDFK
+1991 TAKGYTSDFK

-2011 GAGIRKGDSAV
+2011 GAGIRKGESAV

-2070 TVTNAS
+2070 TVTKAS
-2076 SSLAGKALAVGQRML
+2076 SSLAGNALAVGQRML

-2124 NSALDTTR
+2124 NSAFDTTR
-2132 TIQVGGIQARG
+2132 TIRVGGIQANG

-2155 NGQNGDIVSAINGL
+2155 NSQNGDVVSAINGL
-2169 RKDIRDNPR
+2169 RKDIQDNPR

>member
-1 MEGGYEV
+1 M
-8 VGTTVDNR
+8 GTTVDNR

-54 DELDHASKKVS
+54 DELDRASKKVS
-65 FNSLINSA
+65 LNPLINSA
-73 DIVTKRLS
+73 DIVTRRLS

-103 RIMSAL
+103 RIVSAL

-204 SVAMYQLS
+204 SMAMYQLS
-212 QALASGTVKLMD
+212 QAIASGTVKLMD
-224 WNSVVNAGMGGRVFQ
+224 WNSVVNAGMGGQVFQ

-246 RVHGIAID
+246 RVHGVAID
-254 AMIDKEGSFRETLK
+254 AMIEKEGSFRETLK

-303 AGIVKMGQTASD
+303 AGIVKIGQTASD

-518 FKNLIDTLNGP
+518 FKNLIETLNGP

-581 RLLVSNE
+581 RLLVSDE

-686 KAQEYFAKIQNGI
+686 KAQKYFAKIQNGI

-739 YYQTIKN
+739 YYRTIKN
-746 FAGGSWDKAVAA
+746 FAGGSWNKAVAA

-782 EMKNKLTEAVLDIWN
+782 EMKNKLTEAVLDMWN

-812 LGGVIDWILGKLQAF
+812 LGGVIDWIFGKLQAF

-842 KQMQT
+842 KQVQT

-862 GIIRLATKL
+862 GIIRLAIKL

-967 GNGALKMAVSLVLI
+967 GNGALKMAVSLALI

-1099 LMLMVRALK
+1099 LMLMVKALK

-1255 MRLMKSGKNAWGAM
+1255 IRLMKSGKNAWGAM

-1285 LCELSKCDPE
+1285 LCELSKYDPE
-1295 DLTEASK
+1295 DLNAASK

-1314 AKVLSKSTFTFDKTT
+1314 AKVLSKSTFTFNKTT
-1329 FTGMLTCIIPLVAAV
+1329 FTGMLTCII
-1344 VALKAI
+1344 
-1350 TTIPIDTMIPA
+1350 
-1361 VAGLAALM
+1361 
-1369 VSLGV
+1369 
-1374 LVKCMS
+1374 
-1380 SIGPS
+1380 
-1385 ATGAIV
+1385 
-1391 PMLKVAGALVLI
+1391 ALVLI
-1403 VTVVTIIAGAINII
+1403 VTVVTIIAGAINK
-1417 IKGSS
+1417 IKESS
-1422 EFLQGAADTLK
+1422 KFIQGAADTLK

-1462 KQIGDELVEFGN
+1462 KQIGDELVEFGD

-1534 GMAMFTALTKN
+1534 GMARFTALTKN

-1571 GGKLQEWIGE
+1571 GGKLQDWIGE

-1593 LGDGL
+1593 LGGGL
-1598 KKFSDSVSGITDTDK
+1598 KQFSDSVSGITDTDK

-1639 EWLGTKDLDLFG
+1639 EWLGAKDLDLFG

-1662 SFSSSVGGITNLDDI
+1662 SFSTSVGGITNLEQIKD
-1677 TAATKAAEALC
+1677 ATKAADALC
-1688 KLNNA
+1688 SLNNA

-1699 LAQLF
+1699 IAQLF

-1718 TLGSGMVD
+1718 ILGSGMAQ
-1726 YSNDAGNIDIAR
+1726 YSTDASNINIPT

-1765 YVSGQLKLLGSALVD
+1765 YVGGQLKVLGSALVD

-1793 NTASTYLG
+1793 RTASTCLG
-1801 KVVNALN
+1801 EVVKALN

-1906 DTVTSAAESA
+1906 DAVTSAVESA
-1916 GKGTDV
+1916 GKGADV

-1961 KTLASALADG
+1961 KTLASALANG
-1971 IKRSTAVTSAIRS
+1971 IKRSTAVSSAI
-1984 VVKSGVR
+1984 KSIAKGGLR
-1991 TAKGYASDFK
+1991 TAKGYTGDFK

-2011 GAGIRKGDSAV
+2011 ATGIRRGESAV

-2033 LAAAQRKLDEHSP
+2033 IAAAQRKLDEHSP

-2155 NGQNGDIVSAINGL
+2155 NSQNGDIVSAINGL
-2169 RKDIRDNPR
+2169 RKDIQDNPR

>member
-1 MEGGYEV
+1 M
-8 VGTTVDNR
+8 GTTVDNR

-54 DELDHASKKVS
+54 DELDRASKKVS
-65 FNSLINSA
+65 LNPLINSA
-73 DIVTKRLS
+73 DIVTRRLS

-103 RIMSAL
+103 RIVSAL

-204 SVAMYQLS
+204 SMAMYQLS
-212 QALASGTVKLMD
+212 QAIASGTVKLMD
-224 WNSVVNAGMGGRVFQ
+224 WNSVVNAGMGGQVFQ

-246 RVHGIAID
+246 RVHGVAID
-254 AMIDKEGSFRETLK
+254 AMIEKEGSFRETLK

-559 VFPAITVEQLSAA
+559 VFPAITAEQLSAA

-581 RLLVSNE
+581 RLLVSDE

-782 EMKNKLTEAVLDIWN
+782 EMKNKLTEAVLDMWN
-797 EIGGFSGIAKSVRDT
+797 EMGGFSGIAKSVRDT

-842 KQMQT
+842 KQVQT

-967 GNGALKMAVSLVLI
+967 GNGALKMAVSLALI

-1099 LMLMVRALK
+1099 LMLMVKALK

-1285 LCELSKCDPE
+1285 LCELSKFDPE
-1295 DLTEASK
+1295 DLNAASK

-1314 AKVLSKSTFTFDKTT
+1314 AKVLSKSTFTFNKTT

-1344 VALKAI
+1344 VALKVI
-1350 TTIPIDTMIPA
+1350 TTIPVDTMIPA

-1385 ATGAIV
+1385 ATGAFV

-1403 VTVVTIIAGAINII
+1403 VTVVNS
-1417 IKGSS
+1417 IKESS
-1422 EFLQGAADTLK
+1422 KFIRDAADTLK

-1439 GSLYGGFIGG
+1439 GSLCGGFIGG
-1449 IAAGAGSGIATGM
+1449 IAAGAGSGVATGM

-1571 GGKLQEWIGE
+1571 GGKLQDWIGE

-1593 LGDGL
+1593 LGGGL

-1639 EWLGTKDLDLFG
+1639 EWLGAKDLDLFG

>member
-1 MEGGYEV
+1 M
-8 VGTTVDNR
+8 GTTVDNR

-54 DELDHASKKVS
+54 DELDRASKKVS
-65 FNSLINSA
+65 LNPLINSA
-73 DIVTKRLS
+73 DIVTRRLS

-103 RIMSAL
+103 RIVSAL

-204 SVAMYQLS
+204 SMAMYQLS
-212 QALASGTVKLMD
+212 QAIASGTVKLMD
-224 WNSVVNAGMGGRVFQ
+224 WNSVVNAGMGGQVFQ

-246 RVHGIAID
+246 RVHGVAID
-254 AMIDKEGSFRETLK
+254 AMIEKEGSFRETLK

-518 FKNLIDTLNGP
+518 FKNLIETLNGP

-581 RLLVSNE
+581 RLLVSDE

-746 FAGGSWDKAVAA
+746 FAGGSWNKAVAA

-782 EMKNKLTEAVLDIWN
+782 EMKNKLTEAVLDMWN

-812 LGGVIDWILGKLQAF
+812 LGGVIDWIFGKLQAF

-842 KQMQT
+842 KQVQT

-871 VTGIRKLLHPF
+871 VTGIQKLLHPF
-882 MDTIQGMVEAEVYEK
+882 MDTLQGMVEAEVYEK

-967 GNGALKMAVSLVLI
+967 GNGALKMAVSLALI

-1077 ATGKAGAASK
+1077 ATGKAGAASN

-1099 LMLMVRALK
+1099 LMLMVKALK

-1159 VLLGAIAILGN
+1159 VLLGEIAILGN

-1295 DLTEASK
+1295 DFNAASK

-1314 AKVLSKSTFTFDKTT
+1314 AKVLSKSTFTFNKTT
-1329 FTGMLTCIIPLVAAV
+1329 FTGLLTCIIPLVAAV
-1344 VALKAI
+1344 VALKVI
-1350 TTIPIDTMIPA
+1350 TTIPVDTMIPA
-1361 VAGLAALM
+1361 VEGLAALM

-1391 PMLKVAGALVLI
+1391 PMLEVAGALVLI
-1403 VTVVTIIAGAINII
+1403 VTVVIIIAGAIKKASKFI
-1417 IKGSS
+1417 
-1422 EFLQGAADTLK
+1422 QDAADTLK

-1449 IAAGAGSGIATGM
+1449 IAAGAGSGISTGM
-1462 KQIGDELVEFGN
+1462 KQIGDEIVEFGN
-1474 QLSAFNSSV
+1474 QLSTFNSSV

-1520 NLAEFGRELIPLGF
+1520 NLAEFGRELIPLGS

-1571 GGKLQEWIGE
+1571 GGKLQDWIGE

-1726 YSNDAGNIDIAR
+1726 YSNDAGNIDIVR

-2011 GAGIRKGDSAV
+2011 GEGIRKGESAV

-2033 LAAAQRKLDEHSP
+2033 LAAAQRKLNEHSP

>member
-1 MEGGYEV
+1 M
-8 VGTTVDNR
+8 GTTVDNR

-73 DIVTKRLS
+73 DIITRRLS
-81 TLGIIGMTA
+81 TLGIIGMAT
-90 LQNITNSAITTGK
+90 LQNITNSAIATGN
-103 RIMSAL
+103 RIVSAF
-109 TIDPVKSGFQ
+109 TVDPVKSGFQ

-154 YADMTIYN
+154 YADMTMYN

-172 FTAAGVDLDTSVAA
+172 FTAAGVDLNTSVAA

-204 SVAMYQLS
+204 SMAMYQLS
-212 QALASGTVKLMD
+212 QAIASGTVKLMD
-224 WNSVVNAGMGGRVFQ
+224 WNSVVNAGMGGQIFQ

-246 RVHGIAID
+246 RVHGVAID
-254 AMIDKEGSFRETLK
+254 AMIEKEGSFRETLK

-303 AGIVKMGQTASD
+303 AGIVKIGQTASD

-518 FKNLIDTLNGP
+518 FKNLIETLNGP

-581 RLLVSNE
+581 RLLVSDE

-594 RTFKGLFSILRV
+594 RTFKGLFSIPRV

-672 KRIKNWADEMQIAA
+672 KWIKNWADEMQIAA

-699 LYLFNNLDS
+699 LY
-708 IIPKAKEK
+708 KEK

-763 DSIRN
+763 DFIRN

-782 EMKNKLTEAVLDIWN
+782 EMKNKLTEAVLDMWN

-842 KQMQT
+842 KQVQT

-967 GNGALKMAVSLVLI
+967 GNGALKMAVSLALI

-1099 LMLMVRALK
+1099 LMLMVKALK

-1344 VALKAI
+1344 VALKVI

-1403 VTVVTIIAGAINII
+1403 VTVVTIIAGA

-1520 NLAEFGRELIPLGF
+1520 DLAEFGRELIPLGF

-1571 GGKLQEWIGE
+1571 GGKLQDWIGE

-1598 KKFSDSVSGITDTDK
+1598 KKFSNSVSGITDTDK

-1628 AALPSTGGKLQ
+1628 AALPNTGGKLQ

-1755 GSEIANGAGD
+1755 GSEIANGAGN

-1793 NTASTYLG
+1793 NIASTYLG

-2155 NGQNGDIVSAINGL
+2155 NSQNGDIVSAINGL
-2169 RKDIRDNPR
+2169 RKDIQDNPR

>member
-1 MEGGYEV
+1 M
-8 VGTTVDNR
+8 
-16 VVEMQFDN
+16 
-24 KQFESGVHTTLDSLK
+24 
-39 KLREGLKLGNAVKGF
+39 
-54 DELDHASKKVS
+54 
-65 FNSLINSA
+65 
-73 DIVTKRLS
+73 
-81 TLGIIGMTA
+81 
-90 LQNITNSAITTGK
+90 
-103 RIMSAL
+103 
-109 TIDPVKSGFQ
+109 
-119 EYETQINAVQTILA
+119 
-133 NTESKGSTL
+133 
-142 KDVNAAL
+142 
-149 DELNH
+149 
-154 YADMTIYN
+154 
-162 FTEMT
+162 
-167 RNIGT
+167 
-172 FTAAGVDLDTSVAA
+172 
-186 IKGIANLAAVS
+186 
-197 GSTSQQA
+197 
-204 SVAMYQLS
+204 
-212 QALASGTVKLMD
+212 
-224 WNSVVNAGMGGRVFQ
+224 
-239 DALKETA
+239 
-246 RVHGIAID
+246 
-254 AMIDKEGSFRETLK
+254 
-268 DGWLTSEVLT
+268 
-278 ETLSKFTGDLTES
+278 
-291 QLKSM
+291 
-296 GYTDEQI
+296 
-303 AGIVKMGQTASD
+303 
-315 AATKVKTFSQL
+315 
-326 FDTLKEAAQSGWTE
+326 
-340 SWETIIGDFDQAKT
+340 
-354 TLTKVSDTLGAII
+354 
-367 QASSDA
+367 
-373 RNNLLKGA
+373 
-381 LGGRTVT
+381 
-388 AEQFDQ
+388 
-394 LLKESGIG
+394 
-402 YKALTQMLKNAAREH
+402 
-417 GIDIDQMILDN
+417 
-428 GNFRDS
+428 
-434 LKEQW
+434 
-439 LTADILEESMKKLGT
+439 
-454 TTSDYTVA
+454 
-462 AGDTLSAIAQK
+462 
-473 CGITVEELAKLNDI
+473 
-487 SDVNVINVGQVLKIS
+487 LKIS
-502 DALETSIDL
+502 EALETSIDL

-518 FKNLIDTLNGP
+518 FKNLIDTLNAP

-559 VFPAITVEQLSAA
+559 VFPAMTVERLSAA
-572 IDKVHDFSE
+572 IDKVHDFSK
-581 RLLVSNE
+581 RLRVSDE

-636 AANIGDMLAEF
+636 AANIGDTLVEF
-647 ESWVTQNSLV
+647 ENWVTQNSLV
-657 SKGLDFLSGKIVGGI
+657 SKGLDFLSGKIVSGV

-782 EMKNKLTEAVLDIWN
+782 EMKNKLTEAVLDMWN

-842 KQMQT
+842 KQVQT

-938 ITIGA
+938 ITISA

-967 GNGALKMAVSLVLI
+967 GNGALKMAVSLALI

-1099 LMLMVRALK
+1099 LMLMVKALK

-1123 ITVMGSLIALMIVSR
+1123 IAVTGSLIALMIVSR

-1177 KGLGAIGKL
+1177 KGIASIGKL

-1220 SYIMYLLSGIDEAD
+1220 SYIVYLLSGIDESD

-1285 LCELSKCDPE
+1285 LYELSKCDPE

-1314 AKVLSKSTFTFDKTT
+1314 AKVLSKSTFTFNKTT

-1344 VALKAI
+1344 VALKVI
-1350 TTIPIDTMIPA
+1350 TTIPVDTMIPA

-1391 PMLKVAGALVLI
+1391 PMLEVAGALVLI
-1403 VTVVTIIAGAINII
+1403 VTVVTIIAGAINN
-1417 IKGSS
+1417 IKESS
-1422 EFLQGAADTLK
+1422 EFIQGAADTLK

-1449 IAAGAGSGIATGM
+1449 IAAGAGSGVAAGM

-1571 GGKLQEWIGE
+1571 GGKLQDWIGE

-1598 KKFSDSVSGITDTDK
+1598 KQFSDSVSGITDTDK
-1613 IKACA
+1613 ITACA

-1628 AALPSTGGKLQ
+1628 AALPNTGGKLQ
-1639 EWLGTKDLDLFG
+1639 EWLGSKDLDLFG
-1651 TNIGKLGEGLA
+1651 TNVGKLGEGLA
-1662 SFSSSVGGITNLDDI
+1662 SFSTSVGGITNLDDI
-1677 TAATKAAEALC
+1677 TAATKAADALC

-1718 TLGSGMVD
+1718 ILGSGMVN

-1765 YVSGQLKLLGSALVD
+1765 YVGGQLKVLGSALVD
-1780 YDSELASIDLDRI
+1780 YDSELANIDLDRI
-1793 NTASTYLG
+1793 HTASTYLG
-1801 KVVNALN
+1801 EIVKALN
-1808 TTSNGEGLKNFAQS
+1808 TTSDGTGLKNFAQS

-1854 TTSIADA
+1854 TTSIAEA

-1873 ATLVGVFI
+1873 ATLVGTFI
-1881 SNLKMDLSQAQF
+1881 SSLKMDLSQAQF

-1906 DTVTSAAESA
+1906 DSVTNAAENA
-1916 GKGTDV
+1916 GKGADV

-1934 MSDAAGSLAS
+1934 MSDAAGNLAS

-1971 IKRSTAVTSAIRS
+1971 IKRSTAVTSAMRS
-1984 VVKSGVR
+1984 IVKGGLR
-1991 TAKGYASDFK
+1991 TAKGYTGDFK

-2011 GAGIRKGDSAV
+2011 ATGIRRGESAV

-2033 LAAAQRKLDEHSP
+2033 LTAAQRKLDEHSP
-2046 SKETYKMGRFFD
+2046 SKKTYKMGRFFD

-2076 SSLAGKALAVGQRML
+2076 SSLAENALAVGQRML

-2124 NSALDTTR
+2124 NSAFDTTR
-2132 TIQVGGIQARG
+2132 TIQVGGIQANG

-2155 NGQNGDIVSAINGL
+2155 NSQNGDVVSAINGL
-2169 RKDIRDNPR
+2169 RKDIQDNPR